1 MAKNHQTS
9 ESFQRSDMEKKLN
22 EFMTKKFSKI
32 DSISKTNQRK
42 YIKTIS
48 RNTVD
53 NIERWLSLKIPT
65 ELRNSIFDY
74 IKNENWHEILE
85 SFNDEISYDTS
96 HIRAKMTS
104 SLSSRHIL
112 SDLQKLSTSSF
123 PDNVIQGTST
133 FNQITLLGIAVGI
146 ANHAK
151 KSGYKIIV
159 IGFDNRVQSKLFAT
173 IVSDLFLSYGFKTNI
188 FNNLCSTPELAF
200 SVKKLNADLGIMI
213 TASHNDKRFNGIKI
227 ISKSSGPPNQKE
239 KKKINNNIII
249 SQKNLGAAYNFFKTE
264 SGINN
269 SMLTKHSSIKK
280 KSNLIKISN
289 QKITDEFIR
298 YIIKFISNQS
308 TIRRNIKNLKIGFS
322 AIHGTGY
329 KPASKLFKK
338 LGIRKP
344 MFISSM
350 IKPDSLFPLFETDQ
364 ILEPGHDIVY
374 EKIID
379 EFIKE
384 YGKKQLENLDA
395 LLFTDPDSDRIGMIC
410 QTPKNEQKVF
420 GKYRFVTGNELWTVV
435 IWFYL
440 QNLFTKH
447 NLSLNTKN
455 NLFVVKSFVTSDSI
469 KAVCK
474 KFHIKCIDG
483 NVGFPELTNL
493 VQKNLKKNLV
503 NIGIFE
509 ESNGF
514 TIAGNPNF
522 KSNILSHILEKDGFL
537 GIVKIIELLAY
548 AKSKNSTF
556 LDILNQLYTKHEIGY
571 FHNFRSQIPENG
583 YFDSVFE
590 NPEKDQIL
598 LNVEKFTKIAERYS
612 KTKTPLKLGNLSISK
627 VKKYPIAKNMHN
639 TQNKFPF
646 EGIRFFFNSS
656 ENHLTIRSS
665 STESKIRLFIQLK
678 IIPEGRNLLK
688 TKCDAE
694 KISKKIIRDF
704 KKILQN

>member
-1 MAKNHQTS
+1 MVKKY
-9 ESFQRSDMEKKLN
+9 EMFEPFQRNYIEKKII
-22 EFMTKKFSKI
+22 EFLTEKFSNFHY
-32 DSISKTNQRK
+32 ISNNNKKK
-42 YIKTIS
+42 YIKSLSIDTASNIEKWLS
-48 RNTVD
+48 CDIPMGFRNT
-53 NIERWLSLKIPT
+53 I
-65 ELRNSIFDY
+65 LRSM
-74 IKNENWHEILE
+74 KNNEWYEILE
-85 SFNDEISYDTS
+85 SFNNEIFYGTS
-96 HIRAKMTS
+96 SIRAKMVCSLESNRTLKDLKK
-104 SLSSRHIL
+104 LSS
-112 SDLQKLSTSSF
+112 SSF
-123 PDNVIQGTST
+123 CDDVLQGTNT
-133 FNQITLLGIAVGI
+133 FNPVTLLIFAIGL
-146 ANHAK
+146 ANHSK
-151 KSGYKIIV
+151 KSRYKRIV
-159 IGFDNRVQSKLFAT
+159 IGYDNRIQSKSFAT
-173 IVSDLFLSYGFKTNI
+173 MLCDFFLTFGFRTYLFDHM
-188 FNNLCSTPELAF
+188 CSSPELVF
-200 SVKKLNADLGIMI
+200 SIKKLGADLGVMI
-213 TASHNDKRFNGIKI
+213 TASHNDKRFNGIKVFT
-227 ISKSSGPPNQKE
+227 KFGGQPTYKE
-239 KKKINNNIII
+239 KNQIVRAIGNNY
-249 SQKNLGAAYNFFKTE
+249 KRNLE
-264 SGINN
+264 
-269 SMLTKHSSIKK
+269 L
-280 KSNLIKISN
+280 ISN
-289 QKITDEFIR
+289 FLKTREQEKHKLHSNHIR
-298 YIIKFISNQS
+298 INSEEISTKYIEYLFNFISD
-308 TIRRNIKNLKIGFS
+308 IPIVKKNSKKLKIGFCS
-322 AIHGTGY
+322 INGTGY
-329 KPASKLFKK
+329 KPASKLLKK
-338 LGIRKP
+338 LGISP
-344 MFISSM
+344 LYIHSM
-350 IKPDSLFPLFETDQ
+350 IRPDPLFSSFKSNQT
-364 ILEPGHDIVY
+364 LEPSNSIVY
-374 EKIID
+374 QKIIS
-379 EFIKE
+379 EFVKE
-384 YGKKQLENLDA
+384 YGKKKLETLDA
-395 LLFTDPDSDRIGMIC
+395 ILFTDPDSDRIGMIC

-483 NVGFPELTNL
+483 NVGFSELTNL

-503 NIGIFE
+503 NIGKFE

-537 GIVKIIELLAY
+537 GIVKIIELLVY

-627 VKKYPIAKNMHN
+627 VKKYPIVKNMHN

>member
-1 MAKNHQTS
+1 MVKKY
-9 ESFQRSDMEKKLN
+9 EMFEPFQRNYIEKKIIKFLT
-22 EFMTKKFSKI
+22 EKFSNFHY
-32 DSISKTNQRK
+32 ISNNNKKK
-42 YIKTIS
+42 YIKSLSIDTASNIEKWLS
-48 RNTVD
+48 CDIPMGFRNT
-53 NIERWLSLKIPT
+53 I
-65 ELRNSIFDY
+65 LRSM
-74 IKNENWHEILE
+74 KNNEWYEILE
-85 SFNDEISYDTS
+85 SFNNEIFYGTS
-96 HIRAKMTS
+96 SIRAKMVCSLESNQTLKDLKK
-104 SLSSRHIL
+104 LSS
-112 SDLQKLSTSSF
+112 SSF
-123 PDNVIQGTST
+123 CDDVLQGTNT
-133 FNQITLLGIAVGI
+133 FNPVTLLIFAIGL
-146 ANHAK
+146 ANHSK
-151 KSGYKIIV
+151 KSRYKRIV
-159 IGFDNRVQSKLFAT
+159 IGYDNRIQSKSFAT
-173 IVSDLFLSYGFKTNI
+173 MLCDFFLTFGFRTYLFDHM
-188 FNNLCSTPELAF
+188 CSSPELVF
-200 SVKKLNADLGIMI
+200 SIKKLGADLGVMI
-213 TASHNDKRFNGIKI
+213 TASHNYKRFNGIKVFT
-227 ISKSSGPPNQKE
+227 KFGGQPTYKE
-239 KKKINNNIII
+239 KNQIVRAIGNNY
-249 SQKNLGAAYNFFKTE
+249 KRNLE
-264 SGINN
+264 
-269 SMLTKHSSIKK
+269 L
-280 KSNLIKISN
+280 ISN
-289 QKITDEFIR
+289 FLKTREQEEHKLHSNHIR
-298 YIIKFISNQS
+298 INSEEISTKYIEYLFNFISD
-308 TIRRNIKNLKIGFS
+308 IPIVKKNSKKLKIGFCS
-322 AIHGTGY
+322 INGTGY
-329 KPASKLFKK
+329 KPASKLLKK
-338 LGIRKP
+338 LGISP
-344 MFISSM
+344 LYIHSM
-350 IKPDSLFPLFETDQ
+350 IRPDPLFSSFKSNQT
-364 ILEPGHDIVY
+364 LEPSNSIVY
-374 EKIID
+374 QKIIS
-379 EFIKE
+379 EFVKE
-384 YGKKQLENLDA
+384 YGKKKLETLDA
-395 LLFTDPDSDRIGMIC
+395 ILFTDPDSDRIGMIC

-483 NVGFPELTNL
+483 NVGFSELTNL

-503 NIGIFE
+503 NIGKFE

-537 GIVKIIELLAY
+537 GIVKIIELLVY

-627 VKKYPIAKNMHN
+627 VKKYPIVKNMHN

>member
-1 MAKNHQTS
+1 MVKKY
-9 ESFQRSDMEKKLN
+9 EMFEPFQRNYIEKKIIKFLT
-22 EFMTKKFSKI
+22 EKFSNFHY
-32 DSISKTNQRK
+32 ISNNNKKK
-42 YIKTIS
+42 YIKSLSIDTASNIEKWLS
-48 RNTVD
+48 CDIPMGFRNT
-53 NIERWLSLKIPT
+53 I
-65 ELRNSIFDY
+65 LRSM
-74 IKNENWHEILE
+74 KNNEWYEILE
-85 SFNDEISYDTS
+85 SFNNEIFYGTS
-96 HIRAKMTS
+96 SIRAKMVCSLESNQTLKDLKK
-104 SLSSRHIL
+104 LSS
-112 SDLQKLSTSSF
+112 SSF
-123 PDNVIQGTST
+123 CDDVLQGTNT
-133 FNQITLLGIAVGI
+133 FNPVTLLIFAIGL
-146 ANHAK
+146 ANYSK
-151 KSGYKIIV
+151 KSRYKRIV
-159 IGFDNRVQSKLFAT
+159 IGYDNRIQSKSFAT
-173 IVSDLFLSYGFKTNI
+173 MLCDFFLTFGFRTYLFDHM
-188 FNNLCSTPELAF
+188 CSSPELVF
-200 SVKKLNADLGIMI
+200 SIKKLGADLGVMI
-213 TASHNDKRFNGIKI
+213 TASHNDKRFNGIKVFT
-227 ISKSSGPPNQKE
+227 KFGGQPTYKE
-239 KKKINNNIII
+239 KNQIVHAIGNNY
-249 SQKNLGAAYNFFKTE
+249 KRNLE
-264 SGINN
+264 
-269 SMLTKHSSIKK
+269 L
-280 KSNLIKISN
+280 ISN
-289 QKITDEFIR
+289 FLKTREQEKHKLHSNHIR
-298 YIIKFISNQS
+298 INSEEISTKYIEYLFNFISD
-308 TIRRNIKNLKIGFS
+308 IPIVKKNSKKLKIGFCS
-322 AIHGTGY
+322 INGTGY
-329 KPASKLFKK
+329 KPASKLLKK
-338 LGIRKP
+338 LGISP
-344 MFISSM
+344 LYIHSM
-350 IKPDSLFPLFETDQ
+350 IRPDPLFSSFKSNQT
-364 ILEPGHDIVY
+364 LEPSNSIVY
-374 EKIID
+374 QKIIS
-379 EFIKE
+379 EFVKE
-384 YGKKQLENLDA
+384 YGKKKLETLDA
-395 LLFTDPDSDRIGMIC
+395 ILFTDPDSDRIGMIC

-483 NVGFPELTNL
+483 NVGFSELTNL

-503 NIGIFE
+503 NIGKFE

-522 KSNILSHILEKDGFL
+522 KPNILSHILEKDGFL
-537 GIVKIIELLAY
+537 GIVKIIELLVY

-627 VKKYPIAKNMHN
+627 VKKYPIVKNMHN

>member
-1 MAKNHQTS
+1 MVKKY
-9 ESFQRSDMEKKLN
+9 EMFEPFQRNYIEKKIIKFLT
-22 EFMTKKFSKI
+22 EKFSNFHY
-32 DSISKTNQRK
+32 ISNNNKKK
-42 YIKTIS
+42 YIKSLSIDTASNIEKWLS
-48 RNTVD
+48 CDIPMGFRNT
-53 NIERWLSLKIPT
+53 I
-65 ELRNSIFDY
+65 LRSM
-74 IKNENWHEILE
+74 KNNEWYEILE
-85 SFNDEISYDTS
+85 SFNNEIFYGTS
-96 HIRAKMTS
+96 SIRAKMVCSLESNQTLKDLKK
-104 SLSSRHIL
+104 LSS
-112 SDLQKLSTSSF
+112 SSF
-123 PDNVIQGTST
+123 CDDVLQGTNT
-133 FNQITLLGIAVGI
+133 FNPVTLLIFAIGL
-146 ANHAK
+146 ANHSK
-151 KSGYKIIV
+151 KSRYKRIV
-159 IGFDNRVQSKLFAT
+159 IGYDNRIQSKSFAT
-173 IVSDLFLSYGFKTNI
+173 MLCDFFLTFGFRTYLFDHM
-188 FNNLCSTPELAF
+188 CSSPELVF
-200 SVKKLNADLGIMI
+200 SIKKLGADLGVMI
-213 TASHNDKRFNGIKI
+213 TASHNDKRFNGIKVFT
-227 ISKSSGPPNQKE
+227 KFGGQPTYKE
-239 KKKINNNIII
+239 KNQIVHAIGNNY
-249 SQKNLGAAYNFFKTE
+249 KRNLE
-264 SGINN
+264 
-269 SMLTKHSSIKK
+269 L
-280 KSNLIKISN
+280 ISN
-289 QKITDEFIR
+289 FLKTREQEKHKLHSNHIR
-298 YIIKFISNQS
+298 INSEEISTKYIEYLFNFISD
-308 TIRRNIKNLKIGFS
+308 IPIVKKNSKKLKIGFCS
-322 AIHGTGY
+322 INGTGY
-329 KPASKLFKK
+329 KPASKLLKK
-338 LGIRKP
+338 LGISP
-344 MFISSM
+344 LYIHSM
-350 IKPDSLFPLFETDQ
+350 IRPDPLFSSFKSNQT
-364 ILEPGHDIVY
+364 LEPSNSIVY
-374 EKIID
+374 QKIIS
-379 EFIKE
+379 EFVKE
-384 YGKKQLENLDA
+384 YGKKKLETLDA
-395 LLFTDPDSDRIGMIC
+395 ILFTDPDSDRIGMIC

-483 NVGFPELTNL
+483 NVGFSELTNL

-503 NIGIFE
+503 NIGKFE

-627 VKKYPIAKNMHN
+627 VKKYPIVKNMHN

>member
-1 MAKNHQTS
+1 MVKKY
-9 ESFQRSDMEKKLN
+9 EMFEPFQRNYIEKKIIKFL
-22 EFMTKKFSKI
+22 TGKFSNFHY
-32 DSISKTNQRK
+32 ISNNNKKK
-42 YIKTIS
+42 YIKSLSIDTASNIEKWLS
-48 RNTVD
+48 CDIPMGFRNT
-53 NIERWLSLKIPT
+53 I
-65 ELRNSIFDY
+65 LRSM
-74 IKNENWHEILE
+74 KNNEWYEILE
-85 SFNDEISYDTS
+85 SFNNEIFYGTS
-96 HIRAKMTS
+96 SIRAKMVCSLESNQTLKDLKK
-104 SLSSRHIL
+104 LSS
-112 SDLQKLSTSSF
+112 SSF
-123 PDNVIQGTST
+123 CDDVLQGTNT
-133 FNQITLLGIAVGI
+133 FNPVTLLIFAIGL
-146 ANHAK
+146 ANHSK
-151 KSGYKIIV
+151 KSRYKRIV
-159 IGFDNRVQSKLFAT
+159 IGYDNRIQSKSFAT
-173 IVSDLFLSYGFKTNI
+173 MLCDFFLTFGFRTYLFDHM
-188 FNNLCSTPELAF
+188 CSSPELVF
-200 SVKKLNADLGIMI
+200 SIKKLGADLGVMI
-213 TASHNDKRFNGIKI
+213 TASHNDKRFNGIKVFT
-227 ISKSSGPPNQKE
+227 KFGGQPTYKE
-239 KKKINNNIII
+239 KNQIVRAIGNNY
-249 SQKNLGAAYNFFKTE
+249 KRNLE
-264 SGINN
+264 
-269 SMLTKHSSIKK
+269 L
-280 KSNLIKISN
+280 ISN
-289 QKITDEFIR
+289 FLKTREQEKHKLHSNHIR
-298 YIIKFISNQS
+298 INSEEISTKYIEYLFNFISD
-308 TIRRNIKNLKIGFS
+308 IPIVKKNSKKLKIGFCS
-322 AIHGTGY
+322 INGTGY
-329 KPASKLFKK
+329 KPASKLLKK
-338 LGIRKP
+338 LGISP
-344 MFISSM
+344 LYIHSM
-350 IKPDSLFPLFETDQ
+350 IRPDPLFSSFKSNQT
-364 ILEPGHDIVY
+364 LEPSNSIVY
-374 EKIID
+374 QKIIS
-379 EFIKE
+379 EFVKE
-384 YGKKQLENLDA
+384 YGKKKLETLDA
-395 LLFTDPDSDRIGMIC
+395 ILFTDPDSDRIGMIC

-483 NVGFPELTNL
+483 NVGFSELTNL

-503 NIGIFE
+503 NIGKFE

-537 GIVKIIELLAY
+537 GIVKIIELLVY

-583 YFDSVFE
+583 YFDGVFK

-627 VKKYPIAKNMHN
+627 VKKYPIVKNMHN

-678 IIPEGRNLLK
+678 IIPEGGNLLK

>member
-1 MAKNHQTS
+1 MVKKY
-9 ESFQRSDMEKKLN
+9 EMFEPFQRNYIEKKIIKFLT
-22 EFMTKKFSKI
+22 EKFSNFHY
-32 DSISKTNQRK
+32 ISNNNKKK
-42 YIKTIS
+42 YIKSLSIDTASNIEKWLS
-48 RNTVD
+48 CDIPMGFRNT
-53 NIERWLSLKIPT
+53 I
-65 ELRNSIFDY
+65 LRSM
-74 IKNENWHEILE
+74 KNNEWYEILE
-85 SFNDEISYDTS
+85 SFNNEIFYGTS
-96 HIRAKMTS
+96 SIRAKMVCSLESNQTLKDLKK
-104 SLSSRHIL
+104 LSS
-112 SDLQKLSTSSF
+112 SSF
-123 PDNVIQGTST
+123 CDDVLQGTNT
-133 FNQITLLGIAVGI
+133 FNPVTLLIFAIGL
-146 ANHAK
+146 ANHSK
-151 KSGYKIIV
+151 KSRYKRIV
-159 IGFDNRVQSKLFAT
+159 IGYDNRIQSKSFAT
-173 IVSDLFLSYGFKTNI
+173 MLCDFFLTFGFRTYLFDHM
-188 FNNLCSTPELAF
+188 CSSPELVF
-200 SVKKLNADLGIMI
+200 SIKKLGADLGVMI
-213 TASHNDKRFNGIKI
+213 TASHNDKRFNGIKVFT
-227 ISKSSGPPNQKE
+227 KFGGQPTYKE
-239 KKKINNNIII
+239 KNQIVHAIGNNY
-249 SQKNLGAAYNFFKTE
+249 KRNLE
-264 SGINN
+264 
-269 SMLTKHSSIKK
+269 L
-280 KSNLIKISN
+280 ISN
-289 QKITDEFIR
+289 FLKTREQEKHKLHSNHIR
-298 YIIKFISNQS
+298 INSEEISTKYIEYLFNFISD
-308 TIRRNIKNLKIGFS
+308 IPIVKKNSKKLKIGFCS
-322 AIHGTGY
+322 INGTGY
-329 KPASKLFKK
+329 KPASKLLKK
-338 LGIRKP
+338 LGISP
-344 MFISSM
+344 LYIHSM
-350 IKPDSLFPLFETDQ
+350 IRPDPLFSSFKSNQ
-364 ILEPGHDIVY
+364 ILEPSNSIVY
-374 EKIID
+374 QKIIS
-379 EFIKE
+379 EFVKE
-384 YGKKQLENLDA
+384 YGKKKLETLDA
-395 LLFTDPDSDRIGMIC
+395 ILFTDPDSDRIGMIC

-483 NVGFPELTNL
+483 NVGFSELTNL

-503 NIGIFE
+503 NIGKFE

-537 GIVKIIELLAY
+537 GIVKIIELLVY

-627 VKKYPIAKNMHN
+627 VKKYPIVKNMHN

-688 TKCDAE
+688 TKYDAE

>member
-1 MAKNHQTS
+1 MVKKY
-9 ESFQRSDMEKKLN
+9 EMFEPFQRNYIEKKIIKFLT
-22 EFMTKKFSKI
+22 EKFSNFHY
-32 DSISKTNQRK
+32 ISNNNKKK
-42 YIKTIS
+42 YIKSLSIDTASNIEKWLS
-48 RNTVD
+48 CDIPMGFRNT
-53 NIERWLSLKIPT
+53 I
-65 ELRNSIFDY
+65 LRSM
-74 IKNENWHEILE
+74 KNNEWYEILE
-85 SFNDEISYDTS
+85 SFNNEIFYGTS
-96 HIRAKMTS
+96 SIRAKMVCSLESNQTLKDLKK
-104 SLSSRHIL
+104 LSS
-112 SDLQKLSTSSF
+112 SSF
-123 PDNVIQGTST
+123 CDDVLQGTNT
-133 FNQITLLGIAVGI
+133 FNPVTLLIFAIGL
-146 ANHAK
+146 ANHSK
-151 KSGYKIIV
+151 KSRYKRIV
-159 IGFDNRVQSKLFAT
+159 IGYDNRIQSKSFAT
-173 IVSDLFLSYGFKTNI
+173 MLCDFFLTFGFRTYLFDHM
-188 FNNLCSTPELAF
+188 CSSPELVF
-200 SVKKLNADLGIMI
+200 SIKKLGADLGVMI
-213 TASHNDKRFNGIKI
+213 TASHNDKRFNGIKVFT
-227 ISKSSGPPNQKE
+227 KFGRQPTYKE
-239 KKKINNNIII
+239 KNQIVHAIGNNY
-249 SQKNLGAAYNFFKTE
+249 KRNLE
-264 SGINN
+264 
-269 SMLTKHSSIKK
+269 L
-280 KSNLIKISN
+280 ISN
-289 QKITDEFIR
+289 FLKTREQEKHKLHSNHIR
-298 YIIKFISNQS
+298 INSEEISTKYIEYLFNFISD
-308 TIRRNIKNLKIGFS
+308 IPIVKKNSKKLKIGFCS
-322 AIHGTGY
+322 INGTGY
-329 KPASKLFKK
+329 KPASKLLKK
-338 LGIRKP
+338 LGISP
-344 MFISSM
+344 LYIHSM
-350 IKPDSLFPLFETDQ
+350 IRPDPLFSSFKSNQT
-364 ILEPGHDIVY
+364 LEPSNSIVY
-374 EKIID
+374 QKIIS
-379 EFIKE
+379 EFVKE
-384 YGKKQLENLDA
+384 YGKKKLETLDA
-395 LLFTDPDSDRIGMIC
+395 ILFTDPDSDRIGMIC

-483 NVGFPELTNL
+483 NVGFSELTNL

-503 NIGIFE
+503 NIGKFE

-627 VKKYPIAKNMHN
+627 VKKYPIVKNMHN

>member
-1 MAKNHQTS
+1 MVKKY
-9 ESFQRSDMEKKLN
+9 EMFEPFQRNYIEKKIIKFLT
-22 EFMTKKFSKI
+22 EKFSNFHY
-32 DSISKTNQRK
+32 ISNNNKKK
-42 YIKTIS
+42 YIKSLSIDTASNIEKWLS
-48 RNTVD
+48 CDIPMGFRNT
-53 NIERWLSLKIPT
+53 I
-65 ELRNSIFDY
+65 LRSM
-74 IKNENWHEILE
+74 KNNEWYEILE
-85 SFNDEISYDTS
+85 SFNNEIFYGTS
-96 HIRAKMTS
+96 SIRAKMVCSLESNQTLKDLKK
-104 SLSSRHIL
+104 LSS
-112 SDLQKLSTSSF
+112 SSF
-123 PDNVIQGTST
+123 CDDVLQGTNT
-133 FNQITLLGIAVGI
+133 FNPVTLLIFAIGL
-146 ANHAK
+146 ANHSK
-151 KSGYKIIV
+151 KSRYKRIV
-159 IGFDNRVQSKLFAT
+159 IGYDNRIQSKSFAT
-173 IVSDLFLSYGFKTNI
+173 MLCDFFLTFGFRTYLFDHM
-188 FNNLCSTPELAF
+188 CSSPELVF
-200 SVKKLNADLGIMI
+200 SIKKLGADLGVMI
-213 TASHNDKRFNGIKI
+213 TASHNDKRFNGIKVFT
-227 ISKSSGPPNQKE
+227 KFGGQPTYKE
-239 KKKINNNIII
+239 KNQIVHAIGNNY
-249 SQKNLGAAYNFFKTE
+249 KRNLE
-264 SGINN
+264 
-269 SMLTKHSSIKK
+269 L
-280 KSNLIKISN
+280 ISN
-289 QKITDEFIR
+289 FLKTREQEKHKLHSNHIR
-298 YIIKFISNQS
+298 INSEEISTKYIEYLFNFISD
-308 TIRRNIKNLKIGFS
+308 IPIVKKNSKKLKIGFCS
-322 AIHGTGY
+322 INGTGY
-329 KPASKLFKK
+329 KPASKLLKK
-338 LGIRKP
+338 LGISP
-344 MFISSM
+344 LYIHSM
-350 IKPDSLFPLFETDQ
+350 IRPDPLFSSFKSNQT
-364 ILEPGHDIVY
+364 LEPSNSIVY
-374 EKIID
+374 QKIIS
-379 EFIKE
+379 EFVKE
-384 YGKKQLENLDA
+384 YGKKKLETLDA
-395 LLFTDPDSDRIGMIC
+395 ILFTDPDSDRIGMIC

-483 NVGFPELTNL
+483 NVGFSELTNL

-503 NIGIFE
+503 NIGKFE

-537 GIVKIIELLAY
+537 GIVKIIELLVY

-627 VKKYPIAKNMHN
+627 VKKYPIVKNMHN

>member
-1 MAKNHQTS
+1 MVKKY
-9 ESFQRSDMEKKLN
+9 EMFEPFQRNYIEKKIIKFLT
-22 EFMTKKFSKI
+22 EKFSNFHY
-32 DSISKTNQRK
+32 ISNNNKKK
-42 YIKTIS
+42 YIKSLSIDTASNIEKWLS
-48 RNTVD
+48 CDIPMGFRNT
-53 NIERWLSLKIPT
+53 I
-65 ELRNSIFDY
+65 LRSM
-74 IKNENWHEILE
+74 KNNEWYEILE
-85 SFNDEISYDTS
+85 SFNNEIFYGTS
-96 HIRAKMTS
+96 SIRAKMVCSLESNQTLKDLKK
-104 SLSSRHIL
+104 LSS
-112 SDLQKLSTSSF
+112 SSF
-123 PDNVIQGTST
+123 CDDVLQGTNT
-133 FNQITLLGIAVGI
+133 FNPVTLLIFAIGL
-146 ANHAK
+146 ANHSK
-151 KSGYKIIV
+151 KSRYKRIV
-159 IGFDNRVQSKLFAT
+159 IGYDNRIQSKSFAT
-173 IVSDLFLSYGFKTNI
+173 MLCDFFLTFGFRTYLFDHM
-188 FNNLCSTPELAF
+188 CSSPELVF
-200 SVKKLNADLGIMI
+200 SIKKLGADLGVMI
-213 TASHNDKRFNGIKI
+213 TASHNDKRFNGIKVFT
-227 ISKSSGPPNQKE
+227 KFGGQPTYKE
-239 KKKINNNIII
+239 KNQIVHAIGNNY
-249 SQKNLGAAYNFFKTE
+249 KRNLE
-264 SGINN
+264 
-269 SMLTKHSSIKK
+269 L
-280 KSNLIKISN
+280 ISN
-289 QKITDEFIR
+289 FLKTREQDKHKLHSNHIR
-298 YIIKFISNQS
+298 INSEEISTKYIEYLFNFISD
-308 TIRRNIKNLKIGFS
+308 IPIVKKNSKKLKIGFCS
-322 AIHGTGY
+322 INGTGY
-329 KPASKLFKK
+329 KPASKLLKK
-338 LGIRKP
+338 LGISP
-344 MFISSM
+344 LYIHSM
-350 IKPDSLFPLFETDQ
+350 IRPDPLFSSFKSNQT
-364 ILEPGHDIVY
+364 LEPSNSIVY
-374 EKIID
+374 QKIIS
-379 EFIKE
+379 EFVKE
-384 YGKKQLENLDA
+384 YGKKKLETLDA
-395 LLFTDPDSDRIGMIC
+395 ILFTDPDSDRIGMIC

-483 NVGFPELTNL
+483 NVGFSELTNL

-503 NIGIFE
+503 NIGKFE

-537 GIVKIIELLAY
+537 GIVKIIELLVY

-627 VKKYPIAKNMHN
+627 VKKYPIVKNMHN

>member
-1 MAKNHQTS
+1 MVKKY
-9 ESFQRSDMEKKLN
+9 EMFEPFQRNYIEKKII
-22 EFMTKKFSKI
+22 EFLTEKFSNFHY
-32 DSISKTNQRK
+32 ISNNNKKK
-42 YIKTIS
+42 YIKSLSIDTASNIEKWLS
-48 RNTVD
+48 CDIPMGFRNT
-53 NIERWLSLKIPT
+53 I
-65 ELRNSIFDY
+65 LRSM
-74 IKNENWHEILE
+74 KNNEWYEILE
-85 SFNDEISYDTS
+85 SFNNEIFYGTS
-96 HIRAKMTS
+96 SIRAKMVCSLESNQTLKDLKK
-104 SLSSRHIL
+104 LSS
-112 SDLQKLSTSSF
+112 SSF
-123 PDNVIQGTST
+123 CDDVLQGTNT
-133 FNQITLLGIAVGI
+133 FNPVTLLIFAIGL
-146 ANHAK
+146 ANHSK
-151 KSGYKIIV
+151 KSRYKRIV
-159 IGFDNRVQSKLFAT
+159 IGYDNRIQSKSFAT
-173 IVSDLFLSYGFKTNI
+173 MLCDFFLTFGFRTYLFDHM
-188 FNNLCSTPELAF
+188 CSSPELVF
-200 SVKKLNADLGIMI
+200 SIKKLGADLGVMI
-213 TASHNDKRFNGIKI
+213 TASHNDKRFNGIKVFT
-227 ISKSSGPPNQKE
+227 KFGGQPTYKE
-239 KKKINNNIII
+239 KNQIVHAIGNNY
-249 SQKNLGAAYNFFKTE
+249 KRNLE
-264 SGINN
+264 
-269 SMLTKHSSIKK
+269 L
-280 KSNLIKISN
+280 ISN
-289 QKITDEFIR
+289 FLKTREQEKHKLHSNHIR
-298 YIIKFISNQS
+298 INSEEISTKYIEYLFNFISD
-308 TIRRNIKNLKIGFS
+308 IPIVKKNSKKLKIGFCS
-322 AIHGTGY
+322 INGTGY
-329 KPASKLFKK
+329 KPASKLLKK
-338 LGIRKP
+338 LGISP
-344 MFISSM
+344 LYIHSM
-350 IKPDSLFPLFETDQ
+350 IRPDPLFSSFKSNQT
-364 ILEPGHDIVY
+364 LEPSNSIVY
-374 EKIID
+374 QKIIS
-379 EFIKE
+379 EFVKE
-384 YGKKQLENLDA
+384 YGKKKLETLDA
-395 LLFTDPDSDRIGMIC
+395 ILFTDPDSDRIGMIC

-483 NVGFPELTNL
+483 NVGFSELTNL

-503 NIGIFE
+503 NIGKFE

-627 VKKYPIAKNMHN
+627 VKKYPIVKNMHN

>member
-1 MAKNHQTS
+1 MVKKY
-9 ESFQRSDMEKKLN
+9 EMFEPFQRNYIEKKII
-22 EFMTKKFSKI
+22 EFLTEKFSNFHY
-32 DSISKTNQRK
+32 ISNNNKKK
-42 YIKTIS
+42 YIKSLSIDTASNIEKWLS
-48 RNTVD
+48 CDIPMEFRNT
-53 NIERWLSLKIPT
+53 I
-65 ELRNSIFDY
+65 LRSM
-74 IKNENWHEILE
+74 KNNEWYEILE
-85 SFNDEISYDTS
+85 SFNNEIFYGTS
-96 HIRAKMTS
+96 SIRAKMVCSLESNRTLKDLKK
-104 SLSSRHIL
+104 LSS
-112 SDLQKLSTSSF
+112 SSF
-123 PDNVIQGTST
+123 CDDVLQGTNT
-133 FNQITLLGIAVGI
+133 FNPVTLLIFAIGL
-146 ANHAK
+146 ANYSK
-151 KSGYKIIV
+151 KSRYKRIV
-159 IGFDNRVQSKLFAT
+159 IGYDNRIQSKSFAT
-173 IVSDLFLSYGFKTNI
+173 MLCDFFLTFGFRTYLFDHM
-188 FNNLCSTPELAF
+188 CSSPELVF
-200 SVKKLNADLGIMI
+200 SIKKLGADLGVMI
-213 TASHNDKRFNGIKI
+213 TASHNDKRFNGIKVFT
-227 ISKSSGPPNQKE
+227 KFGGQPTYKE
-239 KKKINNNIII
+239 KNQIVHAIGNNY
-249 SQKNLGAAYNFFKTE
+249 KRNLE
-264 SGINN
+264 
-269 SMLTKHSSIKK
+269 L
-280 KSNLIKISN
+280 ISN
-289 QKITDEFIR
+289 FLKTREQEKHKLHSNHIR
-298 YIIKFISNQS
+298 INSEEISTKYIEYLFNFISD
-308 TIRRNIKNLKIGFS
+308 IPIVKKNSKKLKIGFCS
-322 AIHGTGY
+322 INGTGY
-329 KPASKLFKK
+329 KPASKLLKK
-338 LGIRKP
+338 LGISP
-344 MFISSM
+344 LYIHSM
-350 IKPDSLFPLFETDQ
+350 IRPDPLFSSFKSNQT
-364 ILEPGHDIVY
+364 LEPSNSIVY
-374 EKIID
+374 QKIIS
-379 EFIKE
+379 EFVKE
-384 YGKKQLENLDA
+384 YGKKKLETLDA
-395 LLFTDPDSDRIGMIC
+395 ILFTDPDSDRIGMIC

-627 VKKYPIAKNMHN
+627 VKKYPIVKNMHN

>member
-1 MAKNHQTS
+1 MVKKY
-9 ESFQRSDMEKKLN
+9 EMFEPFQRNYIEKKIIKFLT
-22 EFMTKKFSKI
+22 EKFSNFHY
-32 DSISKTNQRK
+32 ISNNNKKK
-42 YIKTIS
+42 YIKSLSIDTASNIEKWLS
-48 RNTVD
+48 CDIPMEFRNT
-53 NIERWLSLKIPT
+53 I
-65 ELRNSIFDY
+65 LRSM
-74 IKNENWHEILE
+74 KNNEWYEILE
-85 SFNDEISYDTS
+85 SFNNEIFYGTS
-96 HIRAKMTS
+96 SIRAKMVCSLESNRTLKDLKK
-104 SLSSRHIL
+104 LSS
-112 SDLQKLSTSSF
+112 SSF
-123 PDNVIQGTST
+123 CDDVLQGTNT
-133 FNQITLLGIAVGI
+133 FNPVTLLIFAIGL
-146 ANHAK
+146 ANYSK
-151 KSGYKIIV
+151 KSRYKRIV
-159 IGFDNRVQSKLFAT
+159 IGYDNRIQSKSFAT
-173 IVSDLFLSYGFKTNI
+173 MLCDFFLTFGFRTYLFDHM
-188 FNNLCSTPELAF
+188 CSSPELVF
-200 SVKKLNADLGIMI
+200 SIKKLGADLGVMI
-213 TASHNDKRFNGIKI
+213 TASHNDKRFNGIKVFT
-227 ISKSSGPPNQKE
+227 KFGGQPTYKE
-239 KKKINNNIII
+239 KNQIVHAIGNNY
-249 SQKNLGAAYNFFKTE
+249 KRNLE
-264 SGINN
+264 
-269 SMLTKHSSIKK
+269 L
-280 KSNLIKISN
+280 ISN
-289 QKITDEFIR
+289 FLKTREQEKHKLHSNHIR
-298 YIIKFISNQS
+298 INSEEISTKYIEYLFNFISN
-308 TIRRNIKNLKIGFS
+308 IPIVKKNSKKLKIGFCS
-322 AIHGTGY
+322 INGTGY

-338 LGIRKP
+338 LGISP
-344 MFISSM
+344 LYIHSM
-350 IKPDSLFPLFETDQ
+350 IRPDPLFSSFKSNQT
-364 ILEPGHDIVY
+364 LEPSNSIVY
-374 EKIID
+374 QKIIS
-379 EFIKE
+379 EFVKE
-384 YGKKQLENLDA
+384 YGKKKLETLDA
-395 LLFTDPDSDRIGMIC
+395 ILFTDPDSDRIGMIC

-627 VKKYPIAKNMHN
+627 VKKYPIVKNMHN

-678 IIPEGRNLLK
+678 IIPVGGNLLK

>member
-1 MAKNHQTS
+1 MVKKY
-9 ESFQRSDMEKKLN
+9 EMFEPFQRNYIEKKII
-22 EFMTKKFSKI
+22 EFLTEKFSNFHY
-32 DSISKTNQRK
+32 ISNNNKKK
-42 YIKTIS
+42 YIKSLSIDTASNIEKWLS
-48 RNTVD
+48 CDIPMEFRNT
-53 NIERWLSLKIPT
+53 I
-65 ELRNSIFDY
+65 LRSM
-74 IKNENWHEILE
+74 KNNEWYEILE
-85 SFNDEISYDTS
+85 SFNNEIFYGTS
-96 HIRAKMTS
+96 SIRAKMVCSLESNRTLKDLKK
-104 SLSSRHIL
+104 LSS
-112 SDLQKLSTSSF
+112 SSF
-123 PDNVIQGTST
+123 CDDVLQGTNT
-133 FNQITLLGIAVGI
+133 FNPVTLLIFAIGL
-146 ANHAK
+146 ANYSK
-151 KSGYKIIV
+151 KSRYKRIV
-159 IGFDNRVQSKLFAT
+159 IGYDNRIQSKSFAT
-173 IVSDLFLSYGFKTNI
+173 MLCDFFLTFGFRTYLFDHM
-188 FNNLCSTPELAF
+188 CSSPELVF
-200 SVKKLNADLGIMI
+200 SIKKLGADLGVMI
-213 TASHNDKRFNGIKI
+213 TASHNDKRFNGIKVFT
-227 ISKSSGPPNQKE
+227 KFGGQPTYKE
-239 KKKINNNIII
+239 KNQIVRAIGNNY
-249 SQKNLGAAYNFFKTE
+249 KRNLE
-264 SGINN
+264 
-269 SMLTKHSSIKK
+269 L
-280 KSNLIKISN
+280 ISN
-289 QKITDEFIR
+289 FLKTREQEKHKLHSNHIR
-298 YIIKFISNQS
+298 INSEEISTKYIEYLFNFISD
-308 TIRRNIKNLKIGFS
+308 IPIVKKNSKKLKIGFCS
-322 AIHGTGY
+322 INGTGY
-329 KPASKLFKK
+329 KPASKLLKK
-338 LGIRKP
+338 LGISP
-344 MFISSM
+344 LYIHSM
-350 IKPDSLFPLFETDQ
+350 IRPDPLFSSFKSNQT
-364 ILEPGHDIVY
+364 LEPSNSIVY
-374 EKIID
+374 QKIIS
-379 EFIKE
+379 EFVKE
-384 YGKKQLENLDA
+384 YGKKKLETLDA
-395 LLFTDPDSDRIGMIC
+395 ILFTDPDSDRIGMIC

-627 VKKYPIAKNMHN
+627 VKKYPIVKNMHN

>member
-1 MAKNHQTS
+1 MVKKY
-9 ESFQRSDMEKKLN
+9 EMFEPFQRNYIEKKIIKFLT
-22 EFMTKKFSKI
+22 EKFSNFHY
-32 DSISKTNQRK
+32 ISNNNKKK
-42 YIKTIS
+42 YIKSLSIDTASNIEKWLS
-48 RNTVD
+48 CDIPMGFRNT
-53 NIERWLSLKIPT
+53 I
-65 ELRNSIFDY
+65 LRSM
-74 IKNENWHEILE
+74 KNNEWYEILE
-85 SFNDEISYDTS
+85 SFNNEIFYGTS
-96 HIRAKMTS
+96 SIRAKMVCSLESNQTLKDLKK
-104 SLSSRHIL
+104 LSS
-112 SDLQKLSTSSF
+112 SSF
-123 PDNVIQGTST
+123 CDDVLQGTNT
-133 FNQITLLGIAVGI
+133 FNPVTLLIFAIGL
-146 ANHAK
+146 ANYSK
-151 KSGYKIIV
+151 KSRYKRIV
-159 IGFDNRVQSKLFAT
+159 IGYDNRIQSKSFAT
-173 IVSDLFLSYGFKTNI
+173 MLCDFFLTFGFRTYLFDHM
-188 FNNLCSTPELAF
+188 CSSPELVF
-200 SVKKLNADLGIMI
+200 SIKKLGADLGVMI
-213 TASHNDKRFNGIKI
+213 TASHNDKRFNGIKVFT
-227 ISKSSGPPNQKE
+227 KFGGQPTYKE
-239 KKKINNNIII
+239 KNQIVHAIGNNY
-249 SQKNLGAAYNFFKTE
+249 KRNLE
-264 SGINN
+264 
-269 SMLTKHSSIKK
+269 L
-280 KSNLIKISN
+280 ISN
-289 QKITDEFIR
+289 FLKTREQEKHKLHSNHIR
-298 YIIKFISNQS
+298 INSEEISTKYIEYLFNFISD
-308 TIRRNIKNLKIGFS
+308 IPIVKKNSKKLKIGFCS
-322 AIHGTGY
+322 INGTGY
-329 KPASKLFKK
+329 KPASKLLKK
-338 LGIRKP
+338 LGISP
-344 MFISSM
+344 LYIHSM
-350 IKPDSLFPLFETDQ
+350 IRPDPLFSSFKSNQ
-364 ILEPGHDIVY
+364 ILEPSNSIVY
-374 EKIID
+374 QKIIS
-379 EFIKE
+379 EFVKE
-384 YGKKQLENLDA
+384 YGKKKLETLDA
-395 LLFTDPDSDRIGMIC
+395 ILFTDPDSDRIGMIC

-483 NVGFPELTNL
+483 NVGFSELTNL

-503 NIGIFE
+503 NIGKFE

-537 GIVKIIELLAY
+537 GIVKIIELLVY

-627 VKKYPIAKNMHN
+627 VKKYPIVKNMHN

-688 TKCDAE
+688 TK
-694 KISKKIIRDF
+694 
-704 KKILQN
+704 

>member
-1 MAKNHQTS
+1 MF
-9 ESFQRSDMEKKLN
+9 EPFQRNYIEKKIIKFLT
-22 EFMTKKFSKI
+22 EKFSNFHY
-32 DSISKTNQRK
+32 ISNNNKKK
-42 YIKTIS
+42 YIKSLSIDTASNIEKWLS
-48 RNTVD
+48 CDIPMGFRNT
-53 NIERWLSLKIPT
+53 I
-65 ELRNSIFDY
+65 LRSM
-74 IKNENWHEILE
+74 KNNEWYEILE
-85 SFNDEISYDTS
+85 SFNNEIFYGTS
-96 HIRAKMTS
+96 SIRAKMVCSLESKQTLKDLKK
-104 SLSSRHIL
+104 LSS
-112 SDLQKLSTSSF
+112 SSF
-123 PDNVIQGTST
+123 CDDVLQGTNT
-133 FNQITLLGIAVGI
+133 FNPVTLLIFAIGL
-146 ANHAK
+146 ANHSK
-151 KSGYKIIV
+151 KSRYKRIV
-159 IGFDNRVQSKLFAT
+159 IGYDNRIQSKSFAT
-173 IVSDLFLSYGFKTNI
+173 MLCDFFLTFGFRTYLFDHM
-188 FNNLCSTPELAF
+188 CSSPELVF
-200 SVKKLNADLGIMI
+200 SIKKLGADLGVMI
-213 TASHNDKRFNGIKI
+213 TASHNDKRFNGIKVFT
-227 ISKSSGPPNQKE
+227 KFGGQPTYKE
-239 KKKINNNIII
+239 KNQIVHAIGNNY
-249 SQKNLGAAYNFFKTE
+249 KRNLE
-264 SGINN
+264 
-269 SMLTKHSSIKK
+269 L
-280 KSNLIKISN
+280 ISN
-289 QKITDEFIR
+289 FLKTREQEKHKLHSNHIR
-298 YIIKFISNQS
+298 INSEEISTKYIEYLFNFISD
-308 TIRRNIKNLKIGFS
+308 IPIVKKNSKKLKIGFCS
-322 AIHGTGY
+322 INGTGY
-329 KPASKLFKK
+329 KPASKLLKK
-338 LGIRKP
+338 LGISP
-344 MFISSM
+344 LYIHSM
-350 IKPDSLFPLFETDQ
+350 IRPDPLFSSFKSNQT
-364 ILEPGHDIVY
+364 LEPSNSIVY
-374 EKIID
+374 QKIIS
-379 EFIKE
+379 EFVKE
-384 YGKKQLENLDA
+384 YGKKKLETLDA
-395 LLFTDPDSDRIGMIC
+395 ILFTDPDSDRIGMIC

-483 NVGFPELTNL
+483 NVGFSELTNL

-503 NIGIFE
+503 NIGKFE

-514 TIAGNPNF
+514 TIAGNTNF

-627 VKKYPIAKNMHN
+627 VKKYPIVKNMHN

>member
-1 MAKNHQTS
+1 MVKKY
-9 ESFQRSDMEKKLN
+9 EMFEPFQRNYIEKKII
-22 EFMTKKFSKI
+22 EFLTEKFSNFHY
-32 DSISKTNQRK
+32 ISNNNKKK
-42 YIKTIS
+42 YIKSLSIDTASNIEKWLS
-48 RNTVD
+48 CDIPMGFRNT
-53 NIERWLSLKIPT
+53 I
-65 ELRNSIFDY
+65 LRSM
-74 IKNENWHEILE
+74 KNNEWYEILE
-85 SFNDEISYDTS
+85 SFNNEIFYGTS
-96 HIRAKMTS
+96 SIRAKMVCSLESNQTLKDLKK
-104 SLSSRHIL
+104 LSS
-112 SDLQKLSTSSF
+112 SSF
-123 PDNVIQGTST
+123 CDDVLQGTNT
-133 FNQITLLGIAVGI
+133 FNPVTLLIFAIGL
-146 ANHAK
+146 ANHSK
-151 KSGYKIIV
+151 KSRYKRIV
-159 IGFDNRVQSKLFAT
+159 IGYDNRIQSKSFAT
-173 IVSDLFLSYGFKTNI
+173 MLCDFFLTFGFRTYLFDHM
-188 FNNLCSTPELAF
+188 CSSPELVF
-200 SVKKLNADLGIMI
+200 SIKKLGADLGVMI
-213 TASHNDKRFNGIKI
+213 TASHNDKRFNGIKVFT
-227 ISKSSGPPNQKE
+227 KFGGQPTYKE
-239 KKKINNNIII
+239 KNQIVHAIGNNY
-249 SQKNLGAAYNFFKTE
+249 KRNLE
-264 SGINN
+264 
-269 SMLTKHSSIKK
+269 L
-280 KSNLIKISN
+280 ISN
-289 QKITDEFIR
+289 FLKTREQEKHKLHSNHIR
-298 YIIKFISNQS
+298 INSEEISTKYIEYLFNFISD
-308 TIRRNIKNLKIGFS
+308 IPIVKKNSKKLKIGFCS
-322 AIHGTGY
+322 INGTGY
-329 KPASKLFKK
+329 KPASKLLKK
-338 LGIRKP
+338 LGISP
-344 MFISSM
+344 LYIHSM
-350 IKPDSLFPLFETDQ
+350 IRPDPLFSSFKSNQ
-364 ILEPGHDIVY
+364 ILEPSNSIVY
-374 EKIID
+374 QKIIS
-379 EFIKE
+379 EFVKE
-384 YGKKQLENLDA
+384 YGKKKLETLDA
-395 LLFTDPDSDRIGMIC
+395 ILFTDPDSDRIGMIC

-483 NVGFPELTNL
+483 NVGFSELTNL

-503 NIGIFE
+503 NIGKFE

-537 GIVKIIELLAY
+537 GIVKIIELLVY

-627 VKKYPIAKNMHN
+627 VKKYPIVKNMHN

>member
-1 MAKNHQTS
+1 MVKKY
-9 ESFQRSDMEKKLN
+9 EMFEPFQRNYIEKKIIKFLT
-22 EFMTKKFSKI
+22 EKFSNFHY
-32 DSISKTNQRK
+32 ISNNNKKK
-42 YIKTIS
+42 YIKSLSIDTASNIEKWLS
-48 RNTVD
+48 CDIPMGFRNT
-53 NIERWLSLKIPT
+53 I
-65 ELRNSIFDY
+65 LRSM
-74 IKNENWHEILE
+74 KNNEWYEILE
-85 SFNDEISYDTS
+85 SFNNEIFYGTS
-96 HIRAKMTS
+96 SIRAKMVCSLESNQTLKDLKK
-104 SLSSRHIL
+104 LSS
-112 SDLQKLSTSSF
+112 SSF
-123 PDNVIQGTST
+123 CDDVLQGTNT
-133 FNQITLLGIAVGI
+133 FNPVTLLIFAIGL
-146 ANHAK
+146 ANHSK
-151 KSGYKIIV
+151 KSRYKRIV
-159 IGFDNRVQSKLFAT
+159 IGYDNRIQSKSFAT
-173 IVSDLFLSYGFKTNI
+173 MLCDFFLTFGFRTYLFDHM
-188 FNNLCSTPELAF
+188 CSSPELVF
-200 SVKKLNADLGIMI
+200 SIKKLGADLGVMI
-213 TASHNDKRFNGIKI
+213 TASHNDKRFNGIKVFT
-227 ISKSSGPPNQKE
+227 KFGGQLTYKE
-239 KKKINNNIII
+239 KNQIVHAIGNNY
-249 SQKNLGAAYNFFKTE
+249 KRNLE
-264 SGINN
+264 
-269 SMLTKHSSIKK
+269 L
-280 KSNLIKISN
+280 ISN
-289 QKITDEFIR
+289 FLKTREQEKHKLHSNHIR
-298 YIIKFISNQS
+298 INSEEISTKYIEYLFNFISD
-308 TIRRNIKNLKIGFS
+308 IPIVKKNSKKLKIGFCS
-322 AIHGTGY
+322 INGTGY
-329 KPASKLFKK
+329 KPASKLLKK
-338 LGIRKP
+338 LGISP
-344 MFISSM
+344 LYIHSM
-350 IKPDSLFPLFETDQ
+350 IRPDPLFSSFKSNQT
-364 ILEPGHDIVY
+364 LEPSNSIVY
-374 EKIID
+374 QKIIS
-379 EFIKE
+379 EFVKE
-384 YGKKQLENLDA
+384 YGKKKLETLDA
-395 LLFTDPDSDRIGMIC
+395 ILFTDPDSDRIGMIC

-627 VKKYPIAKNMHN
+627 VKKYPIVKNMHN

>member
-1 MAKNHQTS
+1 MVKKYEMFEPFLRNYI
-9 ESFQRSDMEKKLN
+9 EKKII
-22 EFMTKKFSKI
+22 EFLTEKFSNFHY
-32 DSISKTNQRK
+32 ISNNNKKK
-42 YIKTIS
+42 YIKSLSIDTASNIEKWLS
-48 RNTVD
+48 CDIPMGFRNT
-53 NIERWLSLKIPT
+53 I
-65 ELRNSIFDY
+65 LRSM
-74 IKNENWHEILE
+74 KNNEWYEILE
-85 SFNDEISYDTS
+85 SFNNEIFYGTS
-96 HIRAKMTS
+96 SIRAKMVCSLESNQTLKDLKK
-104 SLSSRHIL
+104 LSS
-112 SDLQKLSTSSF
+112 SSF
-123 PDNVIQGTST
+123 CDDVLQGTNT
-133 FNQITLLGIAVGI
+133 FNPVTLLIFAIGL
-146 ANHAK
+146 ANHSK
-151 KSGYKIIV
+151 KSRYKRIV
-159 IGFDNRVQSKLFAT
+159 IGYDNRIQSKSFAT
-173 IVSDLFLSYGFKTNI
+173 MLCDFFLTFGFRTYLFDHM
-188 FNNLCSTPELAF
+188 CSSPELVF
-200 SVKKLNADLGIMI
+200 SIKKLGADLGVMI
-213 TASHNDKRFNGIKI
+213 TASHNDKRFNGIKVFT
-227 ISKSSGPPNQKE
+227 KFGGQPTYKE
-239 KKKINNNIII
+239 KNQIVHAIGNNY
-249 SQKNLGAAYNFFKTE
+249 KRNLE
-264 SGINN
+264 
-269 SMLTKHSSIKK
+269 L
-280 KSNLIKISN
+280 ISN
-289 QKITDEFIR
+289 FLKTREQEKHKLHSNHIR
-298 YIIKFISNQS
+298 INSEEISTKYIEYLFNFISD
-308 TIRRNIKNLKIGFS
+308 IPIVKKNSKKLKIGFCS
-322 AIHGTGY
+322 INGTGY
-329 KPASKLFKK
+329 KPASKLLKK
-338 LGIRKP
+338 LGISP
-344 MFISSM
+344 LYIHSM
-350 IKPDSLFPLFETDQ
+350 IRPDPLFSSFKSNQT
-364 ILEPGHDIVY
+364 LEPGHDRVY
-374 EKIID
+374 EKIIN

-627 VKKYPIAKNMHN
+627 VKKYPIVKNMHN

>member
-1 MAKNHQTS
+1 MF
-9 ESFQRSDMEKKLN
+9 EPFQRNYIEKKII
-22 EFMTKKFSKI
+22 EFLTEKFSNFHY
-32 DSISKTNQRK
+32 ISNNNKKK
-42 YIKTIS
+42 YIKSLSIDTASNIEKWLS
-48 RNTVD
+48 CDIPMEFRNT
-53 NIERWLSLKIPT
+53 I
-65 ELRNSIFDY
+65 LRSM
-74 IKNENWHEILE
+74 KNNEWYEILE
-85 SFNDEISYDTS
+85 SFNNEIFYGTS
-96 HIRAKMTS
+96 SIRAKMVCSLESNQTLKDLKK
-104 SLSSRHIL
+104 LSS
-112 SDLQKLSTSSF
+112 SSF
-123 PDNVIQGTST
+123 CDDVLQGTNT
-133 FNQITLLGIAVGI
+133 FNPVTLLIFAIGL
-146 ANHAK
+146 ANYSK
-151 KSGYKIIV
+151 KSRYKRIV
-159 IGFDNRVQSKLFAT
+159 IGYDNRIQSKSFAT
-173 IVSDLFLSYGFKTNI
+173 MLCDFFLTFGFRTYLFDHM
-188 FNNLCSTPELAF
+188 CSSPELVF
-200 SVKKLNADLGIMI
+200 SIKKLGADLGVMI
-213 TASHNDKRFNGIKI
+213 TASHNDKRFNGIKVFT
-227 ISKSSGPPNQKE
+227 KFGGQPTYKE
-239 KKKINNNIII
+239 KNQIVRAIGNNY
-249 SQKNLGAAYNFFKTE
+249 KRNLE
-264 SGINN
+264 
-269 SMLTKHSSIKK
+269 L
-280 KSNLIKISN
+280 ISN
-289 QKITDEFIR
+289 FLKTREQEKHKLHSNHIR
-298 YIIKFISNQS
+298 INSEEISTKYIEYLFNFISN
-308 TIRRNIKNLKIGFS
+308 IPIVKKNSKKLKIGFCS
-322 AIHGTGY
+322 INGTGY
-329 KPASKLFKK
+329 KPASKLLKK
-338 LGIRKP
+338 LGISP
-344 MFISSM
+344 LYIHSM
-350 IKPDSLFPLFETDQ
+350 IRPDPLFSSFKSNQT
-364 ILEPGHDIVY
+364 LEPSNSIVY
-374 EKIID
+374 QKIIS
-379 EFIKE
+379 EFVKE
-384 YGKKQLENLDA
+384 YGKKKLETLDA
-395 LLFTDPDSDRIGMIC
+395 ILFTDPDSDRIGMIC

-590 NPEKDQIL
+590 NPEKEQIL

-627 VKKYPIAKNMHN
+627 VKKYPIVKNMHN

>member
-1 MAKNHQTS
+1 MVKKY
-9 ESFQRSDMEKKLN
+9 EVFEPFQRNYVEKKIIKFL
-22 EFMTKKFSKI
+22 TKKFSNFHY
-32 DSISKTNQRK
+32 ISNNNKKK
-42 YIKTIS
+42 YIKSLSIDTASNIEKWLS
-48 RNTVD
+48 CDIPMEFRNT
-53 NIERWLSLKIPT
+53 I
-65 ELRNSIFDY
+65 LRSM
-74 IKNENWHEILE
+74 KNNEWYEILE
-85 SFNDEISYDTS
+85 SFNNEIFYGTS
-96 HIRAKMTS
+96 SIRAKMVCSLESNRTLKDLKK
-104 SLSSRHIL
+104 LSS
-112 SDLQKLSTSSF
+112 SSF
-123 PDNVIQGTST
+123 CDDVLQGTNT
-133 FNQITLLGIAVGI
+133 FNPVTLLIFAIGL
-146 ANHAK
+146 ANYSK
-151 KSGYKIIV
+151 KSRYKRIV
-159 IGFDNRVQSKLFAT
+159 IGYDNRIQSKSFAT
-173 IVSDLFLSYGFKTNI
+173 MLCDFFLTFGFRTYLFDHM
-188 FNNLCSTPELAF
+188 CSSPELVF
-200 SVKKLNADLGIMI
+200 SIKKLGADLGVMI
-213 TASHNDKRFNGIKI
+213 TASHNDKRFNGIKVFT
-227 ISKSSGPPNQKE
+227 KFGGQPTYKE
-239 KKKINNNIII
+239 KNQIVRAIGNNY
-249 SQKNLGAAYNFFKTE
+249 KRNLE
-264 SGINN
+264 
-269 SMLTKHSSIKK
+269 L
-280 KSNLIKISN
+280 ISN
-289 QKITDEFIR
+289 FLKTREQEKHKLHSNHIR
-298 YIIKFISNQS
+298 INSEEISTKYIEYLFNFISN
-308 TIRRNIKNLKIGFS
+308 TPIVKKNSKKLKIGFCS
-322 AIHGTGY
+322 INGTGY

-338 LGIRKP
+338 LGISP
-344 MFISSM
+344 LYIHSM
-350 IKPDSLFPLFETDQ
+350 IRPDPLFSSFKSNQ
-364 ILEPGHDIVY
+364 ILEPSNSIVY
-374 EKIID
+374 QKIIS
-379 EFIKE
+379 EFVKE
-384 YGKKQLENLDA
+384 YGKKKLETLDA
-395 LLFTDPDSDRIGMIC
+395 ILFTDPDSDRIGMIC

-483 NVGFPELTNL
+483 NVGFSELTNL

-503 NIGIFE
+503 NIGKFE

-537 GIVKIIELLAY
+537 GIVKIIELLVY

-627 VKKYPIAKNMHN
+627 VKKYPIVKNMHN

>member
-1 MAKNHQTS
+1 MVKKY
-9 ESFQRSDMEKKLN
+9 EMFEPFQRNYIEKKII
-22 EFMTKKFSKI
+22 EFLTEKFSNFHY
-32 DSISKTNQRK
+32 ISNNNKKK
-42 YIKTIS
+42 YIKSLSIDTASNIEKWLS
-48 RNTVD
+48 CDIPMGFRNT
-53 NIERWLSLKIPT
+53 I
-65 ELRNSIFDY
+65 LRSM
-74 IKNENWHEILE
+74 KNNEWYEILE
-85 SFNDEISYDTS
+85 SFNNEIFYGTS
-96 HIRAKMTS
+96 SIRAKMVCSLESNQTLKDLKK
-104 SLSSRHIL
+104 LSS
-112 SDLQKLSTSSF
+112 SSF
-123 PDNVIQGTST
+123 CDDVLQGTNT
-133 FNQITLLGIAVGI
+133 FNPVTLLIFAIGL
-146 ANHAK
+146 ANHSK
-151 KSGYKIIV
+151 KSRYKRIV
-159 IGFDNRVQSKLFAT
+159 IGYDNRIQSKSFAT
-173 IVSDLFLSYGFKTNI
+173 MLCDFFLTFGFRTYLFDHM
-188 FNNLCSTPELAF
+188 CSSPELVF
-200 SVKKLNADLGIMI
+200 SIKKLGADLGVMI
-213 TASHNDKRFNGIKI
+213 TASHNDKRFNGIKVFT
-227 ISKSSGPPNQKE
+227 KFGGQPTYKE
-239 KKKINNNIII
+239 KNQIVRAIGNNY
-249 SQKNLGAAYNFFKTE
+249 KRNLE
-264 SGINN
+264 
-269 SMLTKHSSIKK
+269 L
-280 KSNLIKISN
+280 ISN
-289 QKITDEFIR
+289 FLKTREQEKHKLHSNHIR
-298 YIIKFISNQS
+298 INSEEISTKYIEYLFNFISD
-308 TIRRNIKNLKIGFS
+308 IPIVKKNSKKLKIGFCS
-322 AIHGTGY
+322 INGTGY
-329 KPASKLFKK
+329 KPASKLLKK
-338 LGIRKP
+338 LGISP
-344 MFISSM
+344 LYIHSM
-350 IKPDSLFPLFETDQ
+350 IRPDPLFSSFKSNQ
-364 ILEPGHDIVY
+364 ILEPSNSIVY
-374 EKIID
+374 QKIIS
-379 EFIKE
+379 EFVKE
-384 YGKKQLENLDA
+384 YGKKKLETLDA
-395 LLFTDPDSDRIGMIC
+395 ILFTDPDSDRIGMIC

-483 NVGFPELTNL
+483 NVGFSELTNL

-503 NIGIFE
+503 NIGKFE

-537 GIVKIIELLAY
+537 GIVKIIELLVY

-627 VKKYPIAKNMHN
+627 VKKYPIVKNMHN

-688 TKCDAE
+688 TKYDAE

>member
-1 MAKNHQTS
+1 MVKKY
-9 ESFQRSDMEKKLN
+9 EVFEPFQRNYIEKKII
-22 EFMTKKFSKI
+22 EFLTEKFSNFHY
-32 DSISKTNQRK
+32 ISNNNKKK
-42 YIKTIS
+42 YIKSLSIDTASNIEKWLS
-48 RNTVD
+48 CDIPMGFRNT
-53 NIERWLSLKIPT
+53 I
-65 ELRNSIFDY
+65 LRSM
-74 IKNENWHEILE
+74 KNNEWYEILE
-85 SFNDEISYDTS
+85 SFNNEIFYGTS
-96 HIRAKMTS
+96 SIRAKMVCSLESNQTLKDLKK
-104 SLSSRHIL
+104 LSS
-112 SDLQKLSTSSF
+112 SSF
-123 PDNVIQGTST
+123 CDDVLQGTNT
-133 FNQITLLGIAVGI
+133 FNPVTLLIFAIGL
-146 ANHAK
+146 ANHSK
-151 KSGYKIIV
+151 KSRYKRIV
-159 IGFDNRVQSKLFAT
+159 IGYDNRIQSKSFAT
-173 IVSDLFLSYGFKTNI
+173 MLCDFFLTFGFRTYLFDHM
-188 FNNLCSTPELAF
+188 CSSPELVF
-200 SVKKLNADLGIMI
+200 SIKKLGADLGVMI
-213 TASHNDKRFNGIKI
+213 TASHNDKRFNGIKVFT
-227 ISKSSGPPNQKE
+227 KFGGQPTYKE
-239 KKKINNNIII
+239 KNQIVHAIGNNY
-249 SQKNLGAAYNFFKTE
+249 KRNLE
-264 SGINN
+264 
-269 SMLTKHSSIKK
+269 L
-280 KSNLIKISN
+280 ISN
-289 QKITDEFIR
+289 FLKTREQEKHKLHSNHIR
-298 YIIKFISNQS
+298 INSEEISTKYIEYLFNFISD
-308 TIRRNIKNLKIGFS
+308 IPIVKKNSKKLKIGFCS
-322 AIHGTGY
+322 INGTGY
-329 KPASKLFKK
+329 KPASKLLKK
-338 LGIRKP
+338 LGISP
-344 MFISSM
+344 LYIHSM
-350 IKPDSLFPLFETDQ
+350 IRPDPLFSSFKSNQT
-364 ILEPGHDIVY
+364 LEPSNSIVY
-374 EKIID
+374 QKIIS
-379 EFIKE
+379 EFVKE
-384 YGKKQLENLDA
+384 YGKKKLETLDA
-395 LLFTDPDSDRIGMIC
+395 ILFTDPDSDRIGMIC

-627 VKKYPIAKNMHN
+627 VKKYPIVKNMHN

>member
-1 MAKNHQTS
+1 MVKKY
-9 ESFQRSDMEKKLN
+9 EMFEPFQRNYIEKKIIKFLT
-22 EFMTKKFSKI
+22 EKFSNFHY
-32 DSISKTNQRK
+32 ISNNNKKK
-42 YIKTIS
+42 YIKSLSIDTASNIEKWLS
-48 RNTVD
+48 CDIPMGFRNT
-53 NIERWLSLKIPT
+53 I
-65 ELRNSIFDY
+65 LRSM
-74 IKNENWHEILE
+74 KNNEWYEILE
-85 SFNDEISYDTS
+85 SFNNEIFYGTS
-96 HIRAKMTS
+96 SIRAKMVCSLESNQTLKDLKK
-104 SLSSRHIL
+104 LSS
-112 SDLQKLSTSSF
+112 SSF
-123 PDNVIQGTST
+123 CDDVLQGTNT
-133 FNQITLLGIAVGI
+133 FNPVTLLIFAIGL
-146 ANHAK
+146 ANHSK
-151 KSGYKIIV
+151 KSRYKRIV
-159 IGFDNRVQSKLFAT
+159 IGYDNRIQSKSFAT
-173 IVSDLFLSYGFKTNI
+173 MLCDFFLTFGFRTYLFDHM
-188 FNNLCSTPELAF
+188 CSSPELIF
-200 SVKKLNADLGIMI
+200 SIKKLGADLGVMI
-213 TASHNDKRFNGIKI
+213 TASHNDKRFNGIKVFT
-227 ISKSSGPPNQKE
+227 KFGGQPTYKE
-239 KKKINNNIII
+239 KNQIVRAIGNNY
-249 SQKNLGAAYNFFKTE
+249 KRNLE
-264 SGINN
+264 
-269 SMLTKHSSIKK
+269 L
-280 KSNLIKISN
+280 ISN
-289 QKITDEFIR
+289 FLKTREQEKHKLHSNHIR
-298 YIIKFISNQS
+298 INSEEISTKYIEYLFNFISD
-308 TIRRNIKNLKIGFS
+308 IPIVKKNSKKLKIGFCS
-322 AIHGTGY
+322 INGTGY
-329 KPASKLFKK
+329 KPASKLLKK
-338 LGIRKP
+338 LGISP
-344 MFISSM
+344 LYIHSM
-350 IKPDSLFPLFETDQ
+350 IRPDPLFSSFKSNQT
-364 ILEPGHDIVY
+364 LEPSNSIVY
-374 EKIID
+374 QKIIS
-379 EFIKE
+379 EFVKE
-384 YGKKQLENLDA
+384 YGKKKLETLDA
-395 LLFTDPDSDRIGMIC
+395 ILFTDPDSDRIGMIC

-483 NVGFPELTNL
+483 NVGFSELTNL

-503 NIGIFE
+503 NIGKFE

-522 KSNILSHILEKDGFL
+522 KSNILSYILEKDGFL
-537 GIVKIIELLAY
+537 GIVKIIELLVY

-627 VKKYPIAKNMHN
+627 VKKYPIVKNMHN

>member
-1 MAKNHQTS
+1 MF
-9 ESFQRSDMEKKLN
+9 EPFQRNYIEKKIIKFLT
-22 EFMTKKFSKI
+22 EKFSNFHY
-32 DSISKTNQRK
+32 ISNNNKKK
-42 YIKTIS
+42 YIKSLSIDTASNIEKWLS
-48 RNTVD
+48 CDIPMGFRNT
-53 NIERWLSLKIPT
+53 I
-65 ELRNSIFDY
+65 LRSM
-74 IKNENWHEILE
+74 KNNEWYEILE
-85 SFNDEISYDTS
+85 SFNNEIFYGTS
-96 HIRAKMTS
+96 SIRAKMVCSLESNQTLKDLKK
-104 SLSSRHIL
+104 LSS
-112 SDLQKLSTSSF
+112 SSF
-123 PDNVIQGTST
+123 CDDVLQGTNT
-133 FNQITLLGIAVGI
+133 FNPVTLLIFAIGL
-146 ANHAK
+146 ANYSK
-151 KSGYKIIV
+151 KSRYKRIV
-159 IGFDNRVQSKLFAT
+159 IGYDNRIQSKSFAT
-173 IVSDLFLSYGFKTNI
+173 MLCDFFLTFGFRTYLFDHM
-188 FNNLCSTPELAF
+188 CSSPELVF
-200 SVKKLNADLGIMI
+200 SIKKLGADLGVMI
-213 TASHNDKRFNGIKI
+213 TASHNDKRFNGIKVFT
-227 ISKSSGPPNQKE
+227 KFGGQPTYKE
-239 KKKINNNIII
+239 KNQIVHAIGNNY
-249 SQKNLGAAYNFFKTE
+249 KRNLE
-264 SGINN
+264 
-269 SMLTKHSSIKK
+269 L
-280 KSNLIKISN
+280 ISN
-289 QKITDEFIR
+289 FLKTREQEKHKLHSNHIR
-298 YIIKFISNQS
+298 INSEEISTKYIEYLFNFISD
-308 TIRRNIKNLKIGFS
+308 IPIVKKNSKKLKIGFCS
-322 AIHGTGY
+322 INGTGY
-329 KPASKLFKK
+329 KPASKLLKK
-338 LGIRKP
+338 LGISP
-344 MFISSM
+344 LYIHSM
-350 IKPDSLFPLFETDQ
+350 IRPDPLFSSFKSNQT
-364 ILEPGHDIVY
+364 LEPSNSIVY
-374 EKIID
+374 QKIIS
-379 EFIKE
+379 EFVKE
-384 YGKKQLENLDA
+384 YGKKKLETLDA
-395 LLFTDPDSDRIGMIC
+395 ILFTDPDSDRIGMIC

-483 NVGFPELTNL
+483 NVGFSELTNL

-537 GIVKIIELLAY
+537 GIVKIIELLVY

-627 VKKYPIAKNMHN
+627 VKKYPIVKNMHN

>member
-1 MAKNHQTS
+1 MVKKY
-9 ESFQRSDMEKKLN
+9 EMFEPFQRNYIEKKIIKFLT
-22 EFMTKKFSKI
+22 EKFSNFHY
-32 DSISKTNQRK
+32 ISNNNKKK
-42 YIKTIS
+42 YIKSLSIDTASNIEKWLS
-48 RNTVD
+48 CDIPMGFRNT
-53 NIERWLSLKIPT
+53 I
-65 ELRNSIFDY
+65 LRSM
-74 IKNENWHEILE
+74 KNNEWYEILE
-85 SFNDEISYDTS
+85 SFNNEIFYGASS
-96 HIRAKMTS
+96 IRAKMVCSLESKQTLKDLKK
-104 SLSSRHIL
+104 LSS
-112 SDLQKLSTSSF
+112 SSF
-123 PDNVIQGTST
+123 CDDVLQGTNT
-133 FNQITLLGIAVGI
+133 FNPVTLLIFAIGL
-146 ANHAK
+146 ANYSK
-151 KSGYKIIV
+151 KSRYKRIV
-159 IGFDNRVQSKLFAT
+159 IGYDNRIQSKSFAT
-173 IVSDLFLSYGFKTNI
+173 MLCDFFLTFGFRTYLFDHM
-188 FNNLCSTPELAF
+188 CSSPELVF
-200 SVKKLNADLGIMI
+200 SIKKLGADLGVMI
-213 TASHNDKRFNGIKI
+213 TASHNDKRFNGIKVFT
-227 ISKSSGPPNQKE
+227 KFGGQPTYKE
-239 KKKINNNIII
+239 KNQIVHAIGNNY
-249 SQKNLGAAYNFFKTE
+249 KRNLE
-264 SGINN
+264 
-269 SMLTKHSSIKK
+269 L
-280 KSNLIKISN
+280 ISN
-289 QKITDEFIR
+289 FLKTREQEKHKLHSNHIR
-298 YIIKFISNQS
+298 INSEEISTKYIEYLFNFISD
-308 TIRRNIKNLKIGFS
+308 IPIVKKNSKKLKIGFCS
-322 AIHGTGY
+322 INGTGY
-329 KPASKLFKK
+329 KPASKLLKK
-338 LGIRKP
+338 LGISP
-344 MFISSM
+344 LYIHSM
-350 IKPDSLFPLFETDQ
+350 IRPDPLFSSFKSNQT
-364 ILEPGHDIVY
+364 LEPSNSIVY
-374 EKIID
+374 QKIIS
-379 EFIKE
+379 EFVKE
-384 YGKKQLENLDA
+384 YGKKKLETLDA
-395 LLFTDPDSDRIGMIC
+395 ILFTDPDSDRIGMIC

-483 NVGFPELTNL
+483 NVGFSELTNL

-627 VKKYPIAKNMHN
+627 VKKYPIVKNMHN

>member
-1 MAKNHQTS
+1 MF
-9 ESFQRSDMEKKLN
+9 EPFQRNYIEKKIIKFLT
-22 EFMTKKFSKI
+22 EKFSNFHY
-32 DSISKTNQRK
+32 ISNNNKKK
-42 YIKTIS
+42 YIKSLSIDTASNIEKWLS
-48 RNTVD
+48 CDIPMGFRNT
-53 NIERWLSLKIPT
+53 I
-65 ELRNSIFDY
+65 LRSM
-74 IKNENWHEILE
+74 KNNEWYEILE
-85 SFNDEISYDTS
+85 SFNNEIFYGTS
-96 HIRAKMTS
+96 SIRAKMVCSLESNQTLKDLKK
-104 SLSSRHIL
+104 LSS
-112 SDLQKLSTSSF
+112 SSF
-123 PDNVIQGTST
+123 CDDVLQGTNT
-133 FNQITLLGIAVGI
+133 FNPVTLLIFAIGL
-146 ANHAK
+146 ANHSK
-151 KSGYKIIV
+151 KSRYKRIV
-159 IGFDNRVQSKLFAT
+159 IGYDNRIQSKSFAT
-173 IVSDLFLSYGFKTNI
+173 MLCDFFLTFGFRTYLFDHM
-188 FNNLCSTPELAF
+188 CSSPELVF
-200 SVKKLNADLGIMI
+200 SIKKLGADLGVMI
-213 TASHNDKRFNGIKI
+213 TASHNDKRFNGIKVFT
-227 ISKSSGPPNQKE
+227 KFGGQPTYKE
-239 KKKINNNIII
+239 KNQIVHAIGNNY
-249 SQKNLGAAYNFFKTE
+249 KRNLE
-264 SGINN
+264 
-269 SMLTKHSSIKK
+269 L
-280 KSNLIKISN
+280 ISN
-289 QKITDEFIR
+289 FLKTREQEKHKLHSNHIR
-298 YIIKFISNQS
+298 INSEEISTKYIEYLFNFISD
-308 TIRRNIKNLKIGFS
+308 IPIVKKNSKKLKIGFCS
-322 AIHGTGY
+322 INGTGY
-329 KPASKLFKK
+329 KPASKLLKK
-338 LGIRKP
+338 LGISP
-344 MFISSM
+344 LYIHSM
-350 IKPDSLFPLFETDQ
+350 IRPDPLFSSFKSNQT
-364 ILEPGHDIVY
+364 LEPSNSIVY
-374 EKIID
+374 QKIIS
-379 EFIKE
+379 EFVKE
-384 YGKKQLENLDA
+384 YGKKKLETLDA
-395 LLFTDPDSDRIGMIC
+395 ILFTDPDSDRIGMIC

-627 VKKYPIAKNMHN
+627 VKKYPIVKNMHN

>member
-1 MAKNHQTS
+1 MIK
-9 ESFQRSDMEKKLN
+9 FL
-22 EFMTKKFSKI
+22 TKKFSNFHY
-32 DSISKTNQRK
+32 ISNNNKKK
-42 YIKTIS
+42 YIKSLSIDTASNIEKWLS
-48 RNTVD
+48 CDIPMGFRNT
-53 NIERWLSLKIPT
+53 I
-65 ELRNSIFDY
+65 LRSM
-74 IKNENWHEILE
+74 KNNEWYDILE
-85 SFNDEISYDTS
+85 SFNNEIFYGTS
-96 HIRAKMTS
+96 SIRAKMVCSLESNRTLKDLKK
-104 SLSSRHIL
+104 LSS
-112 SDLQKLSTSSF
+112 SSF
-123 PDNVIQGTST
+123 CDDVLQGTNT
-133 FNQITLLGIAVGI
+133 FNPVTLLIFAIGL
-146 ANHAK
+146 ANYSK
-151 KSGYKIIV
+151 KSRYKRIV
-159 IGFDNRVQSKLFAT
+159 IGYDNRIQSKSFAT
-173 IVSDLFLSYGFKTNI
+173 MLCDFFLTFGFRTYLFDHM
-188 FNNLCSTPELAF
+188 CSSPELVF
-200 SVKKLNADLGIMI
+200 SIKKLGADLGVMI
-213 TASHNDKRFNGIKI
+213 TASHNDKRFNGIKVFT
-227 ISKSSGPPNQKE
+227 KFGGQPTYKE
-239 KKKINNNIII
+239 KNQIVRAIGNNY
-249 SQKNLGAAYNFFKTE
+249 KRNLE
-264 SGINN
+264 
-269 SMLTKHSSIKK
+269 L
-280 KSNLIKISN
+280 ISN
-289 QKITDEFIR
+289 FLKTREQEKHKLHSNHIR
-298 YIIKFISNQS
+298 INSEEISTKYIEYLFNFISN
-308 TIRRNIKNLKIGFS
+308 TPIVKKNSKKLKIGFCS
-322 AIHGTGY
+322 INGTGY

-338 LGIRKP
+338 LGISP
-344 MFISSM
+344 LYIHSM
-350 IKPDSLFPLFETDQ
+350 IRPDPLFSSFKSNQ
-364 ILEPGHDIVY
+364 ILEPSNSIVY
-374 EKIID
+374 QKIIS
-379 EFIKE
+379 EFVKE
-384 YGKKQLENLDA
+384 YGKKKLETLDA
-395 LLFTDPDSDRIGMIC
+395 ILFTDPDSDRIGMIC

-483 NVGFPELTNL
+483 NVGFSELTNL

-503 NIGIFE
+503 NIGKFE

-537 GIVKIIELLAY
+537 GIVKIIELLVY

-627 VKKYPIAKNMHN
+627 VKKYPIVKNMHN

-678 IIPEGRNLLK
+678 IIPEGRNPLK

>member
-1 MAKNHQTS
+1 MLCDFFLTFGFRTYLFDHMCS
-9 ESFQRSDMEKKLN
+9 SPELVFSIKKL
-22 EFMTKKFSKI
+22 
-32 DSISKTNQRK
+32 
-42 YIKTIS
+42 
-48 RNTVD
+48 
-53 NIERWLSLKIPT
+53 
-65 ELRNSIFDY
+65 
-74 IKNENWHEILE
+74 
-85 SFNDEISYDTS
+85 
-96 HIRAKMTS
+96 
-104 SLSSRHIL
+104 
-112 SDLQKLSTSSF
+112 
-123 PDNVIQGTST
+123 G
-133 FNQITLLGIAVGI
+133 
-146 ANHAK
+146 
-151 KSGYKIIV
+151 
-159 IGFDNRVQSKLFAT
+159 
-173 IVSDLFLSYGFKTNI
+173 
-188 FNNLCSTPELAF
+188 
-200 SVKKLNADLGIMI
+200 ADLGVMI
-213 TASHNDKRFNGIKI
+213 TASHNDKRFNGIKVFT
-227 ISKSSGPPNQKE
+227 KFGGQPTYKE
-239 KKKINNNIII
+239 KNQIVHAIGNNY
-249 SQKNLGAAYNFFKTE
+249 KRNLE
-264 SGINN
+264 
-269 SMLTKHSSIKK
+269 L
-280 KSNLIKISN
+280 ISN
-289 QKITDEFIR
+289 FLKTREQEKHKLHSNHIR
-298 YIIKFISNQS
+298 INSEEISTKYIEYLFNFISD
-308 TIRRNIKNLKIGFS
+308 IPIVKKNSKKLKIGFCS
-322 AIHGTGY
+322 INGTGY
-329 KPASKLFKK
+329 KPASKLLKK
-338 LGIRKP
+338 LGISP
-344 MFISSM
+344 LYIHSM
-350 IKPDSLFPLFETDQ
+350 IRPDPLFSSFKSNQT
-364 ILEPGHDIVY
+364 LEPSNSIVY
-374 EKIID
+374 QKIIS
-379 EFIKE
+379 EFVKE
-384 YGKKQLENLDA
+384 YGKKKLETLDA
-395 LLFTDPDSDRIGMIC
+395 ILFTDPDSDRIGMIC

-483 NVGFPELTNL
+483 NVGFSELTNL

-503 NIGIFE
+503 NIGKFE

-537 GIVKIIELLAY
+537 GIVKIIELLVY

-627 VKKYPIAKNMHN
+627 VKKYPIVKNMHN

>member
-1 MAKNHQTS
+1 MVKKY
-9 ESFQRSDMEKKLN
+9 EMFEPFQRNYIEKKIIKFLT
-22 EFMTKKFSKI
+22 EKFSNFHY
-32 DSISKTNQRK
+32 ISNNNKKK
-42 YIKTIS
+42 YIKSLSIDTASNIEKWLS
-48 RNTVD
+48 CDIPMGFRNT
-53 NIERWLSLKIPT
+53 I
-65 ELRNSIFDY
+65 LRSM
-74 IKNENWHEILE
+74 KNNEWYEILE
-85 SFNDEISYDTS
+85 SFNNEIFYGTS
-96 HIRAKMTS
+96 SIRAKMVCS
-104 SLSSRHIL
+104 LESNQILKDLKKLSS
-112 SDLQKLSTSSF
+112 SSF
-123 PDNVIQGTST
+123 CDGVLQGTNT
-133 FNQITLLGIAVGI
+133 FNPVTLLIFAIGL
-146 ANHAK
+146 ANHSK
-151 KSGYKIIV
+151 KSRYKRIV
-159 IGFDNRVQSKLFAT
+159 IGYDNRIQSKSFAT
-173 IVSDLFLSYGFKTNI
+173 MLCDFFLTFGFRTYLFDHM
-188 FNNLCSTPELAF
+188 CSSPELVF
-200 SVKKLNADLGIMI
+200 SIKKLGADLGVMI
-213 TASHNDKRFNGIKI
+213 TASHNDKRFNGIKVFT
-227 ISKSSGPPNQKE
+227 KFGGQPTYKE
-239 KKKINNNIII
+239 KNQIVHAIGNNY
-249 SQKNLGAAYNFFKTE
+249 KRNLE
-264 SGINN
+264 
-269 SMLTKHSSIKK
+269 L
-280 KSNLIKISN
+280 ISN
-289 QKITDEFIR
+289 FLKTREQEKHKLHSNHIR
-298 YIIKFISNQS
+298 INSEEISTKYIEYLFNFISD
-308 TIRRNIKNLKIGFS
+308 IPIVKKNSKKLKIGFCS
-322 AIHGTGY
+322 INGTGY
-329 KPASKLFKK
+329 KPASKLLKK
-338 LGIRKP
+338 LGISP
-344 MFISSM
+344 LYIHSM
-350 IKPDSLFPLFETDQ
+350 IRPDPLFSSFKSNQT
-364 ILEPGHDIVY
+364 LEPSNSIVY
-374 EKIID
+374 QKIIS
-379 EFIKE
+379 EFVKE
-384 YGKKQLENLDA
+384 YGKKKLETLDA
-395 LLFTDPDSDRIGMIC
+395 ILFTDPDSDRIGMIC

-483 NVGFPELTNL
+483 NVGFSELTNL

-503 NIGIFE
+503 NIGKFE

-537 GIVKIIELLAY
+537 GIVKIIELLVY

-627 VKKYPIAKNMHN
+627 VKKYPIVKNMHN

>member
-1 MAKNHQTS
+1 MF
-9 ESFQRSDMEKKLN
+9 EPFQRNYIEKKIIKFLT
-22 EFMTKKFSKI
+22 EKFSNFHY
-32 DSISKTNQRK
+32 ISNNNKKK
-42 YIKTIS
+42 YIKSLSIDTASNIEKWLS
-48 RNTVD
+48 CDIPMGFRNT
-53 NIERWLSLKIPT
+53 I
-65 ELRNSIFDY
+65 LRSM
-74 IKNENWHEILE
+74 KNNEWYEILE
-85 SFNDEISYDTS
+85 SFNNEIFYGTS
-96 HIRAKMTS
+96 SIRAKMVCSLESNQTLKDLKK
-104 SLSSRHIL
+104 LSS
-112 SDLQKLSTSSF
+112 SSF
-123 PDNVIQGTST
+123 CDDVLQGTNT
-133 FNQITLLGIAVGI
+133 FNPVTLLIFAIGL
-146 ANHAK
+146 ANHSK
-151 KSGYKIIV
+151 KSRYKRIV
-159 IGFDNRVQSKLFAT
+159 IGYDNRIQSKSFAT
-173 IVSDLFLSYGFKTNI
+173 MLCDFFLTFGFRTYLFDHM
-188 FNNLCSTPELAF
+188 CSSPELVF
-200 SVKKLNADLGIMI
+200 SIKKLGADLGVMI
-213 TASHNDKRFNGIKI
+213 TASHNDKRFNGIKVFT
-227 ISKSSGPPNQKE
+227 KFGGQPTYKE
-239 KKKINNNIII
+239 KNQIVHAIGNNY
-249 SQKNLGAAYNFFKTE
+249 KRNLE
-264 SGINN
+264 
-269 SMLTKHSSIKK
+269 L
-280 KSNLIKISN
+280 ISN
-289 QKITDEFIR
+289 FLKTREQEKHKLHSNHIR
-298 YIIKFISNQS
+298 INSEEISTKYIEYLFNFISD
-308 TIRRNIKNLKIGFS
+308 IPIVKKNSKKLKIGFCS
-322 AIHGTGY
+322 INGTGY
-329 KPASKLFKK
+329 KPASKLLKK
-338 LGIRKP
+338 LGISP
-344 MFISSM
+344 LYIHSM
-350 IKPDSLFPLFETDQ
+350 IRPDPLFSSFKSNQT
-364 ILEPGHDIVY
+364 LEPSNSIVY
-374 EKIID
+374 QKIIS
-379 EFIKE
+379 EFVKE
-384 YGKKQLENLDA
+384 YGKKKLETLDA
-395 LLFTDPDSDRIGMIC
+395 ILFTDPDSDRIGMIC

-440 QNLFTKH
+440 QNLFTKY

-483 NVGFPELTNL
+483 NVGFSELTNL

-503 NIGIFE
+503 NIGKFE

-537 GIVKIIELLAY
+537 GIVKIIELLVY

-627 VKKYPIAKNMHN
+627 VKKYPIVKNMHN

>member
-1 MAKNHQTS
+1 MF
-9 ESFQRSDMEKKLN
+9 EPFQRNYIEKKIIKFLT
-22 EFMTKKFSKI
+22 EKFSNFHY
-32 DSISKTNQRK
+32 ISNNNKKK
-42 YIKTIS
+42 YIKSLSIDTASNIEKWLS
-48 RNTVD
+48 CDIPMGFRNT
-53 NIERWLSLKIPT
+53 I
-65 ELRNSIFDY
+65 LRSM
-74 IKNENWHEILE
+74 KNNEWYEILE
-85 SFNDEISYDTS
+85 SFNNEIFYGTS
-96 HIRAKMTS
+96 SIRAKMVCSLESNQTLKDLKK
-104 SLSSRHIL
+104 LSS
-112 SDLQKLSTSSF
+112 SSF
-123 PDNVIQGTST
+123 CDDVLQGTNT
-133 FNQITLLGIAVGI
+133 FNPVTLLIFAIGL
-146 ANHAK
+146 ANHSK
-151 KSGYKIIV
+151 KSRYKRIV
-159 IGFDNRVQSKLFAT
+159 IGYDNRIQSKSFAT
-173 IVSDLFLSYGFKTNI
+173 MLCDFFLTFGFRTYLFDHM
-188 FNNLCSTPELAF
+188 CSSPELVF
-200 SVKKLNADLGIMI
+200 SIKKLGADLGVMI
-213 TASHNDKRFNGIKI
+213 TASHNDKRFNGIKVFT
-227 ISKSSGPPNQKE
+227 KFGGQPTYKE
-239 KKKINNNIII
+239 KNQIVHAIGNNY
-249 SQKNLGAAYNFFKTE
+249 KRNLE
-264 SGINN
+264 
-269 SMLTKHSSIKK
+269 L
-280 KSNLIKISN
+280 ISN
-289 QKITDEFIR
+289 FLKTREQEKHKLHSNHIR
-298 YIIKFISNQS
+298 INSEEISTKYIEYLFNFISD
-308 TIRRNIKNLKIGFS
+308 IPIVKKNSKKLKIGFCS
-322 AIHGTGY
+322 INGTGY
-329 KPASKLFKK
+329 KPASKLLKK
-338 LGIRKP
+338 LGISP
-344 MFISSM
+344 LYIHSM
-350 IKPDSLFPLFETDQ
+350 IRPDPLFSSFKSNQ
-364 ILEPGHDIVY
+364 ILEPSNSIVY
-374 EKIID
+374 QKIIS
-379 EFIKE
+379 EFVKE
-384 YGKKQLENLDA
+384 YGKKKLETLDA
-395 LLFTDPDSDRIGMIC
+395 ILFTDPDSDRIGMIC

-483 NVGFPELTNL
+483 NVGFSELTNL

-503 NIGIFE
+503 NIGKFE

-522 KSNILSHILEKDGFL
+522 KPNILSHILEKDGFL
-537 GIVKIIELLAY
+537 GIVKIIELLVY

-627 VKKYPIAKNMHN
+627 VKKYPIVKNMHN

>member
-1 MAKNHQTS
+1 MVKKY
-9 ESFQRSDMEKKLN
+9 EMFEPFQRNYIEKKIIKFLT
-22 EFMTKKFSKI
+22 EKFSNFHY
-32 DSISKTNQRK
+32 ISNNNKKK
-42 YIKTIS
+42 YIKSLSIDTASNIEKWLS
-48 RNTVD
+48 CDIPMGFRNT
-53 NIERWLSLKIPT
+53 I
-65 ELRNSIFDY
+65 LRSM
-74 IKNENWHEILE
+74 KTNEWYEILE
-85 SFNDEISYDTS
+85 SFNNEIFYGTS
-96 HIRAKMTS
+96 SIRAKMVCSLESNQTLKDLKK
-104 SLSSRHIL
+104 LSS
-112 SDLQKLSTSSF
+112 SSF
-123 PDNVIQGTST
+123 CDDVLQGTNT
-133 FNQITLLGIAVGI
+133 FNPVTLLIFAIGL
-146 ANHAK
+146 ANHSK
-151 KSGYKIIV
+151 KSRYKRIV
-159 IGFDNRVQSKLFAT
+159 IGYDNRIQSKSFAT
-173 IVSDLFLSYGFKTNI
+173 MLCDFFLTFGFRTYLFDHM
-188 FNNLCSTPELAF
+188 CSSPELVF
-200 SVKKLNADLGIMI
+200 SIKKLGADLGVMI
-213 TASHNDKRFNGIKI
+213 TASHNDKRFNGIKVFT
-227 ISKSSGPPNQKE
+227 KFGGQPTYKE
-239 KKKINNNIII
+239 KNQIVHAIGNNY
-249 SQKNLGAAYNFFKTE
+249 KRNLE
-264 SGINN
+264 
-269 SMLTKHSSIKK
+269 L
-280 KSNLIKISN
+280 ISN
-289 QKITDEFIR
+289 FLKTREQEKHKLHSNHIR
-298 YIIKFISNQS
+298 INSEEISTKYIEYLFNFISD
-308 TIRRNIKNLKIGFS
+308 IPIVKKNSKKLKIGFCS
-322 AIHGTGY
+322 INGTGY
-329 KPASKLFKK
+329 KPASKLLKK
-338 LGIRKP
+338 LGISP
-344 MFISSM
+344 LYIHSM
-350 IKPDSLFPLFETDQ
+350 IRPDPLFSSFKSNQT
-364 ILEPGHDIVY
+364 LEPSNSIVY
-374 EKIID
+374 QKIIS
-379 EFIKE
+379 EFVKE
-384 YGKKQLENLDA
+384 YGKKKLETLDA
-395 LLFTDPDSDRIGMIC
+395 ILFTDPDSDRIGMIC

-483 NVGFPELTNL
+483 NVGFSELTNL

-503 NIGIFE
+503 NIGKFE

-627 VKKYPIAKNMHN
+627 VKKYPIVKNMHN

>member
-1 MAKNHQTS
+1 MVKKY
-9 ESFQRSDMEKKLN
+9 EMFEPFQRNYIEKKIIKFLT
-22 EFMTKKFSKI
+22 EKFSNFHY
-32 DSISKTNQRK
+32 ISNNNKKK
-42 YIKTIS
+42 YIKSLSIDTASNIEKWLS
-48 RNTVD
+48 CDIPMGFRNT
-53 NIERWLSLKIPT
+53 I
-65 ELRNSIFDY
+65 LRSM
-74 IKNENWHEILE
+74 KNNEWYEILE
-85 SFNDEISYDTS
+85 SFNNEIFYGTS
-96 HIRAKMTS
+96 SIRAKMVCSLESNQTLKDLKK
-104 SLSSRHIL
+104 LSS
-112 SDLQKLSTSSF
+112 SSF
-123 PDNVIQGTST
+123 CDDVLQGTNT
-133 FNQITLLGIAVGI
+133 FNPVTLLIFAIGL
-146 ANHAK
+146 ANYSK
-151 KSGYKIIV
+151 KSRYKRIV
-159 IGFDNRVQSKLFAT
+159 IGYDNRIQSKSFAT
-173 IVSDLFLSYGFKTNI
+173 MLCDFFLTFGFRTYLFDHM
-188 FNNLCSTPELAF
+188 CSSPELVF
-200 SVKKLNADLGIMI
+200 SIKKLGADLGVMI
-213 TASHNDKRFNGIKI
+213 TASHNDKRFNGIKVFT
-227 ISKSSGPPNQKE
+227 KFGGQPTYKE
-239 KKKINNNIII
+239 KNQIVHAIGNNY
-249 SQKNLGAAYNFFKTE
+249 KRNLE
-264 SGINN
+264 
-269 SMLTKHSSIKK
+269 L
-280 KSNLIKISN
+280 ISN
-289 QKITDEFIR
+289 FLKTREQEKHKLHSNHIR
-298 YIIKFISNQS
+298 INSEEISTKYIEYLFNFISD
-308 TIRRNIKNLKIGFS
+308 IPIVKKNSKKLKIGFCS
-322 AIHGTGY
+322 INGTGY
-329 KPASKLFKK
+329 KPASKLLKK
-338 LGIRKP
+338 LGISP
-344 MFISSM
+344 LYIHSM
-350 IKPDSLFPLFETDQ
+350 IRPDPLFSSFKSNQT
-364 ILEPGHDIVY
+364 LEPSNSIVY
-374 EKIID
+374 QKIIS
-379 EFIKE
+379 EFVKE
-384 YGKKQLENLDA
+384 YGKKKLETLDA
-395 LLFTDPDSDRIGMIC
+395 ILFTDPDSDRIGMIC

-483 NVGFPELTNL
+483 NVGFSELTNL
-493 VQKNLKKNLV
+493 VQKNLKKNLI
-503 NIGIFE
+503 NIGKFE

-537 GIVKIIELLAY
+537 GIVKIIELLVY

-627 VKKYPIAKNMHN
+627 VKKYPIVKNMHN

>member
-1 MAKNHQTS
+1 MVKKY
-9 ESFQRSDMEKKLN
+9 EVFEPFQRNYVEKKIIKFL
-22 EFMTKKFSKI
+22 TKKFSNFHY
-32 DSISKTNQRK
+32 ISNNNKKK
-42 YIKTIS
+42 YIKSLSIDTASNIEKWLS
-48 RNTVD
+48 CDIPMGFRNT
-53 NIERWLSLKIPT
+53 I
-65 ELRNSIFDY
+65 LRSM
-74 IKNENWHEILE
+74 KNNEWYEILE
-85 SFNDEISYDTS
+85 SFNNEIFYGTS
-96 HIRAKMTS
+96 SIRAKMVCSLESNRTLKDLKK
-104 SLSSRHIL
+104 LSS
-112 SDLQKLSTSSF
+112 SSF
-123 PDNVIQGTST
+123 CDDVLQGTNT
-133 FNQITLLGIAVGI
+133 FNPVTLLIFAIGL
-146 ANHAK
+146 ANHSK
-151 KSGYKIIV
+151 KSRYKRIV
-159 IGFDNRVQSKLFAT
+159 IGYDNRIQSKSFAT
-173 IVSDLFLSYGFKTNI
+173 MLCDFFLTFGFRTYLFDHM
-188 FNNLCSTPELAF
+188 CSSPELVF
-200 SVKKLNADLGIMI
+200 SIKKLGADLGVMI
-213 TASHNDKRFNGIKI
+213 TASHNDKRFNGIKVFT
-227 ISKSSGPPNQKE
+227 KFGGQPTYKE
-239 KKKINNNIII
+239 KNQIVHAIGNNY
-249 SQKNLGAAYNFFKTE
+249 KRNLE
-264 SGINN
+264 
-269 SMLTKHSSIKK
+269 L
-280 KSNLIKISN
+280 ISN
-289 QKITDEFIR
+289 FLKTREQEKHKLHSNHIR
-298 YIIKFISNQS
+298 INSEEISTKYIEYLFNFISD
-308 TIRRNIKNLKIGFS
+308 IPIVKKNSKKLKIGFCS
-322 AIHGTGY
+322 INGTGY
-329 KPASKLFKK
+329 KPASKLLKK
-338 LGIRKP
+338 LGISP
-344 MFISSM
+344 LYIHSM
-350 IKPDSLFPLFETDQ
+350 IRPDPLFSSFKSNQT
-364 ILEPGHDIVY
+364 LEPSNSIVY
-374 EKIID
+374 QKIIS
-379 EFIKE
+379 EFVKE
-384 YGKKQLENLDA
+384 YGKKKLETLDA
-395 LLFTDPDSDRIGMIC
+395 ILFTDPDSDRIGMIC

-537 GIVKIIELLAY
+537 GIVKIIELLVY

-627 VKKYPIAKNMHN
+627 VKKYPIVKNMHN

>member
-1 MAKNHQTS
+1 MVKKY
-9 ESFQRSDMEKKLN
+9 EMFEPFQRNYIEKKIIKFLT
-22 EFMTKKFSKI
+22 EKFSNFHY
-32 DSISKTNQRK
+32 ISNNNKKK
-42 YIKTIS
+42 YIKSLSIDTASNIEKWLS
-48 RNTVD
+48 CDIPMGFRNT
-53 NIERWLSLKIPT
+53 I
-65 ELRNSIFDY
+65 LRSM
-74 IKNENWHEILE
+74 KNNEWYEILE
-85 SFNDEISYDTS
+85 SFNNEIFYGTS
-96 HIRAKMTS
+96 SIRAKMVCSLESNQTLKDLKK
-104 SLSSRHIL
+104 LSS
-112 SDLQKLSTSSF
+112 SSF
-123 PDNVIQGTST
+123 CDDVLQGTNT
-133 FNQITLLGIAVGI
+133 FNPVTLLIFAIGL
-146 ANHAK
+146 ANHSK
-151 KSGYKIIV
+151 KSRYKRIV
-159 IGFDNRVQSKLFAT
+159 IGYDNRIQSKSFAT
-173 IVSDLFLSYGFKTNI
+173 MLCDFFLTFGFRTYLFDHM
-188 FNNLCSTPELAF
+188 CSSPELVF
-200 SVKKLNADLGIMI
+200 SIKKLGADLGVMI
-213 TASHNDKRFNGIKI
+213 TASHNDKRFNGIKVFT
-227 ISKSSGPPNQKE
+227 KFGGQPTYKE
-239 KKKINNNIII
+239 KNQIVHAIGNNY
-249 SQKNLGAAYNFFKTE
+249 KRNLE
-264 SGINN
+264 
-269 SMLTKHSSIKK
+269 L
-280 KSNLIKISN
+280 ISN
-289 QKITDEFIR
+289 FLKTREQEKHKLHSNHIR
-298 YIIKFISNQS
+298 INSEEISTKYIEYLFNFISD
-308 TIRRNIKNLKIGFS
+308 IPIVKKNSKKLKIGFCS
-322 AIHGTGY
+322 INGTGY
-329 KPASKLFKK
+329 KPASKLLKK
-338 LGIRKP
+338 LGISP
-344 MFISSM
+344 LYIHSM
-350 IKPDSLFPLFETDQ
+350 IRPDPLFSSFKSNQT
-364 ILEPGHDIVY
+364 LEPSNSIVY
-374 EKIID
+374 QKIIS
-379 EFIKE
+379 EFVKE
-384 YGKKQLENLDA
+384 YGKKKLETLDA
-395 LLFTDPDSDRIGMIC
+395 ILFTDPDSDRIGMIC

-483 NVGFPELTNL
+483 NVGFSELTNL

-503 NIGIFE
+503 NIGKFE

-537 GIVKIIELLAY
+537 GIVKIIELLVY

-583 YFDSVFE
+583 YFDSVFK

-627 VKKYPIAKNMHN
+627 VKKYPIVKNMHN